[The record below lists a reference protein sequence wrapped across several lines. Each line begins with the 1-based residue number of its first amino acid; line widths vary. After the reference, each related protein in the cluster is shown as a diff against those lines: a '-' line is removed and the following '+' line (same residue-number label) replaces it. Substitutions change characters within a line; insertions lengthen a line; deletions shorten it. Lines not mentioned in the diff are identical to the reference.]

1 MIGYL
6 YGHKKYIQITSYQI
20 LSRYTETS
28 TDGIWQRKEKL
39 GEKYEENIIFALF
52 SAFMVIAIAVGFYM
66 HWNLTAIAI
75 LLGILFVG
83 TICYLIGICQ
93 HLIMSIVVSCKEKI
107 HKAYRKYIRRIAVNC
122 GRKVNRWKL
131 EDTGENH
138 ISLLSPIDDFK
149 RHKEYIIRLKNA
161 IDQPNVFNIALTGSY
176 GAGKSSI
183 LKTFKAYY
191 PEYHY
196 VNVSLASFV
205 EVNMSESDST
215 PKSNEDSFE
224 EQLEYSILQQL
235 FYHVKATNIPESRFG
250 RIERTSRKKRI
261 FVVVCILLFVV
272 ANLCLFCQEQVTK
285 YFLIP
290 TEVLK
295 SSFLF
300 GLSICVFILGICV
313 ILFQLILFIKKISI
327 KNLTLDKATLE
338 FEEKKNVSIMNR
350 YLDEIL
356 YLFQEKKYNIV
367 IFEDIDRFENT
378 HIFTKLRELNL
389 ILNQS
394 EEIGRRIIFL
404 YALKDDIF
412 ANAEERTKFFD
423 YIVPVIPFVN
433 VSNSGDLFR
442 RKIANLHIPEAEVRS
457 SFITDISVFVND
469 MRVLTN
475 VVNEFDLYR
484 NLLDKKLNKEK
495 LLAMILYKNL
505 FPTDFSLLHQNK
517 GVVYQTFFS
526 APKIRNEIREDDS
539 DRLKEI
545 DSEIQAISEE
555 TLRSIEELRAVIVG
569 KLLKLWPGDDWE
581 IYCDGGKK
589 QISSLFSEENILH
602 ILDGNIYFEN
612 KYYRYQTRHLNADEI
627 KSSLGE
633 SYKYR
638 IRKKII
644 QSVADDKIKTLRDK
658 RKVLMDDIAAID
670 KYTLSVIAKTERD
683 IFEHVEI
690 PKGEEEKYKVLKYF
704 LEKGYIDEEYFFY
717 ISIFQEGRL
726 TPSDQEFLLSIKFNT
741 PKEFDY
747 KLQEIPSL
755 IQNLSAVD
763 YDHKGILNKD
773 LLEYCLLHEDEYEE
787 ECDAIL
793 KQMIVHEQYI
803 DLLYQ
808 FMQEGNCVPTFIK
821 RLAHIDKNVWKSLDM
836 DKKHTNKD
844 KDRVI
849 STLFKY
855 ADINDIRAINT
866 SYPFNTYINDNN
878 NYSDLFEDIDQVR
891 ARELLDLL
899 NLNVQSLI
907 DDSNAADTYSYIYE
921 NNMYALTLDNIK
933 VIFKHNDLPVVDLDS
948 AIYTSI
954 EETELNEL
962 QDYVL
967 LELPAFVENLML
979 ASSNIH
985 ESSDTIVSLMD
996 EDIQTSDII
1005 KLIKHNDTLW
1015 DDCKGISDENI
1026 VRNLFWKNK
1035 IKMTIKNVKH
1045 YCSCIGTWKI
1055 DSSLVVFMN
1064 LNEEKTMEEFTKLV
1078 QSNDEHETELLASV
1092 VKSDNINDNIAFSIF
1107 NNHWLIDAWSKELSQ
1122 LNETRVRYVVDEGII
1137 TVSPSI
1143 YQDIIKGNPKLS
1155 KYLLCKD
1162 PDKII
1167 SEWDEF
1173 AFSITTVV
1181 EILSWVEYKK
1191 YHSFILDK
1199 IETESVTPIIANALL
1214 AYFSKS
1220 DSEFNLSLYKEAM
1233 EKSDNPALKI
1243 LASTC
1248 CIAKRLI
1255 AMNELAGIFAKTKGI
1270 FEGLEKQGEVYSISK
1285 QVEGAQDFMEA
1296 LHQSKYIGQV
1306 KEKGDYL
1313 TGKVLKR
1320 KPK

>member
-1 MIGYL
+1 
-6 YGHKKYIQITSYQI
+6 
-20 LSRYTETS
+20 
-28 TDGIWQRKEKL
+28 
-39 GEKYEENIIFALF
+39 
-52 SAFMVIAIAVGFYM
+52 MVIAIAVGFYM
-66 HWNLTAIAI
+66 QWNPTVIVI
-75 LLGILFVG
+75 LLGMLFVG
-83 TICYLIGICQ
+83 TICYLIGICR
-93 HLIMSIVVSCKEKI
+93 HLIMPSVNSWKEKI

-122 GRKVNRWKL
+122 GRKVIRWKL
-131 EDTGENH
+131 EDAGEKH

-215 PKSNEDSFE
+215 PKSKEDSFE

-250 RIERTSRKKRI
+250 RIERTSSKKRI
-261 FVVVCILLFVV
+261 LNSVSILLFVV
-272 ANLCLFCQEQVTK
+272 ANLFLFCQEQVTK

-300 GLSICVFILGICV
+300 GISICVFIIGIWV
-313 ILFQLILFIKKISI
+313 VLFQLILFIKKISI

-356 YLFQEKKYNIV
+356 YLFQGNKYNVV

-394 EEIGRRIIFL
+394 EEIGRRIVFL

-433 VSNSGDLFR
+433 ASNSGDLFR
-442 RKIANLHIPEAEVRS
+442 RKITGLRIPEVEVSS
-457 SFITDISVFVND
+457 SFITDISAFVND

-484 NLLDKKLNKEK
+484 NLLDKKLKKEK

-505 FPTDFSLLHQNK
+505 YPTDFSLLHQNK
-517 GVVYQTFFS
+517 GVVYETFMS
-526 APKIRNEIREDDS
+526 A
-539 DRLKEI
+539 
-545 DSEIQAISEE
+545 E
-555 TLRSIEELRAVIVG
+555 TLRDEILEDDRTQIDKVDSNLQAINEECLRNLNELYAVIIG
-569 KLLKLWPGDDWE
+569 KFITLYPDGGWYL
-581 IYCDGGKK
+581 YCDNKRRG
-589 QISSLFSEENILH
+589 ISEFYSDENILK
-602 ILDGNIYFEN
+602 ILNGQVGFSEDYSRPRFFSKE
-612 KYYRYQTRHLNADEI
+612 EI
-627 KSSLGE
+627 KNVLGNSFDYE
-633 SYKYR
+633 K
-638 IRKKII
+638 RKKRI
-644 QSVADDKIKTLRDK
+644 QSITDDKIKTLRDK
-658 RKVLMDDIAAID
+658 RKALMDDIAAIE
-670 KYTLSVIAKTERD
+670 KHTLSDIAKSDRD
-683 IFEHVEI
+683 IFEHVGTI
-690 PKGEEEKYKVLKYF
+690 KGQEEKYKVLKYL

-726 TPSDQEFLLSIKFNT
+726 TPSDQEFLLSIKFNA

-793 KQMIVHEQYI
+793 KQMVVHEQYI

-821 RLAHIDKNVWKSLDM
+821 RLVHIDNVWKSLDK
-836 DKKHTNKD
+836 DINHIAKD
-844 KDRVI
+844 KNKVI
-849 STLFKY
+849 SMMFKY
-855 ADINDIRAINT
+855 ADINDIRTVNT

-878 NYSDLFEDIDQVR
+878 NYSELFEDIDQVR

-921 NNMYALTLDNIK
+921 NNMYALTLDNVK
-933 VIFKHNDLPVVDLDS
+933 VIFKHNELPVDNLDS

-962 QDYVL
+962 QDYVHQ
-967 LELPAFVENLML
+967 ELPAIVENLML
-979 ASSNIH
+979 ASSNTH
-985 ESSDTIVSLMD
+985 ESSDTIVSLME

-1015 DDCKGISDENI
+1015 DDCKNI
-1026 VRNLFWKNK
+1026 TDQNVVSTLFVENK
-1035 IKMTIKNVKH
+1035 IKMTFENVKY
-1045 YCSCIGTWKI
+1045 YCSCIGSWNI
-1055 DSSLVVFMN
+1055 DNILTAFMN
-1064 LNEEKTMEEFTKLV
+1064 RNEEKSMEEFTKLV
-1078 QSNDEHETELLASV
+1078 ESNDAHEIELLLSV
-1092 VKSDNINDNIAFSIF
+1092 VQADDIKDNIAYSVF
-1107 NNHWLIDAWSKELSQ
+1107 NNHCLIDVWSKNLSQ
-1122 LNETRVRYVVDEGII
+1122 LNVKRVRYVVDEGII
-1137 TVSPSI
+1137 SISPSN
-1143 YQDIIKGNPKLS
+1143 YQDIITEHPLLS
-1155 KYLLCKD
+1155 KYLLCKN
-1162 PDKII
+1162 PDSII

-1173 AFSITTVV
+1173 AFSITAVV
-1181 EILSWVEYKK
+1181 EMLSWIEYKK
-1191 YHSFILDK
+1191 YHNFILNK
-1199 IETESVTPIIANALL
+1199 IELESITPTIANALL
-1214 AYFSKS
+1214 SYFSKS
-1220 DSEFNLSLYKEAM
+1220 DSEFNLSLYAEVM
-1233 EKSDNPALKI
+1233 EKSSNPALKV

-1248 CIAKRLI
+1248 CIAKRII
-1255 AMNELAGIFAKTKGI
+1255 AVNELPNIFAKTKGI

-1285 QVEGAQDFMEA
+1285 QVEGAQDFMNA
-1296 LHQSKYIGQV
+1296 LHQFRYIGQV

>member
-1 MIGYL
+1 
-6 YGHKKYIQITSYQI
+6 
-20 LSRYTETS
+20 
-28 TDGIWQRKEKL
+28 
-39 GEKYEENIIFALF
+39 
-52 SAFMVIAIAVGFYM
+52 MVIAIAVGFYM
-66 HWNLTAIAI
+66 QWNPTVIVI
-75 LLGILFVG
+75 LLGMLFVG
-83 TICYLIGICQ
+83 TICYLIGICR
-93 HLIMSIVVSCKEKI
+93 HLIMPSVNSWKEKI

-122 GRKVNRWKL
+122 GRKVIRWKL
-131 EDTGENH
+131 EDAGEKH
-138 ISLLSPIDDFK
+138 ISLLSPIDNFK

-215 PKSNEDSFE
+215 PKSKEDSFE

-250 RIERTSRKKRI
+250 RIERTSSKKRI
-261 FVVVCILLFVV
+261 LNSVSILLFVV
-272 ANLCLFCQEQVTK
+272 ANLFLFCQEQVTK

-300 GLSICVFILGICV
+300 GISICVFIIGIWV
-313 ILFQLILFIKKISI
+313 VLFQLILFIKKISI

-356 YLFQEKKYNIV
+356 YLFQGNKYNVV

-394 EEIGRRIIFL
+394 EEIGRRIVFL

-433 VSNSGDLFR
+433 ASNSGDLFR
-442 RKIANLHIPEAEVRS
+442 RKITGLRIPEVEVSS
-457 SFITDISVFVND
+457 SFITDISAFVND

-484 NLLDKKLNKEK
+484 NLLDKKLKKEK

-505 FPTDFSLLHQNK
+505 YPTDFSLLHQNK
-517 GVVYQTFFS
+517 GVVYETFMS
-526 APKIRNEIREDDS
+526 A
-539 DRLKEI
+539 
-545 DSEIQAISEE
+545 E
-555 TLRSIEELRAVIVG
+555 TLRDEILEDDRTQIDKVDSNLQAINEECLRNLNELYAVIIG
-569 KLLKLWPGDDWE
+569 KFITLYPDGGWYL
-581 IYCDGGKK
+581 YCDNKRRG
-589 QISSLFSEENILH
+589 ISEFYSDENILK
-602 ILDGNIYFEN
+602 ILNGQVGFSEDYSRPRFFSKE
-612 KYYRYQTRHLNADEI
+612 EI
-627 KSSLGE
+627 KNVLGNSFDYE
-633 SYKYR
+633 K
-638 IRKKII
+638 RKKRI
-644 QSVADDKIKTLRDK
+644 QSITDDKIKTLRDK
-658 RKVLMDDIAAID
+658 RKALMDDIAAIE
-670 KYTLSVIAKTERD
+670 KHTLSDIAKSDRD
-683 IFEHVEI
+683 IFEHVGTI
-690 PKGEEEKYKVLKYF
+690 KGQEEKYKVLKYL

-726 TPSDQEFLLSIKFNT
+726 TPSDQEFLLSIKFNA

-793 KQMIVHEQYI
+793 KQMVVHEQYI

-821 RLAHIDKNVWKSLDM
+821 RLVHIDNVWKSLDK
-836 DKKHTNKD
+836 DINHIAKD
-844 KDRVI
+844 KNKVI
-849 STLFKY
+849 SMMFKY
-855 ADINDIRAINT
+855 ADINDIRTVNT

-878 NYSDLFEDIDQVR
+878 NYSELFEDIDQVR

-921 NNMYALTLDNIK
+921 NNMYALTLDNVK
-933 VIFKHNDLPVVDLDS
+933 VIFKHNELPVDNLDS

-962 QDYVL
+962 QDYVHQ
-967 LELPAFVENLML
+967 ELPAIVENLML
-979 ASSNIH
+979 ASSNTH
-985 ESSDTIVSLMD
+985 ESSDTIVSLME

-1015 DDCKGISDENI
+1015 DDCKNI
-1026 VRNLFWKNK
+1026 TDQNVVSTLFVENK
-1035 IKMTIKNVKH
+1035 IKMTFENVKY
-1045 YCSCIGTWKI
+1045 YCSCIGSWNI
-1055 DSSLVVFMN
+1055 DNILTAFMN
-1064 LNEEKTMEEFTKLV
+1064 RNEEKSMEEFTKLV
-1078 QSNDEHETELLASV
+1078 ESNDAHEIELLLSV
-1092 VKSDNINDNIAFSIF
+1092 VQADDIKDNIAYSVF
-1107 NNHWLIDAWSKELSQ
+1107 NNHCLIDVWSKNLSQ
-1122 LNETRVRYVVDEGII
+1122 LNVKRVRYVVDEGII
-1137 TVSPSI
+1137 SISPSN
-1143 YQDIIKGNPKLS
+1143 YQDIITEHPLLS
-1155 KYLLCKD
+1155 KYLLCKN
-1162 PDKII
+1162 PDSII

-1173 AFSITTVV
+1173 AFSITAVV
-1181 EILSWVEYKK
+1181 EMLSWIEYKK
-1191 YHSFILDK
+1191 YHNFILNK
-1199 IETESVTPIIANALL
+1199 IELESITPTIANALL
-1214 AYFSKS
+1214 SYFSKS
-1220 DSEFNLSLYKEAM
+1220 DSEFNLSLYAEAM
-1233 EKSDNPALKI
+1233 EKSSNPALKV

-1248 CIAKRLI
+1248 CIAKRII
-1255 AMNELAGIFAKTKGI
+1255 AVNELPNIFAKTKGI

-1285 QVEGAQDFMEA
+1285 QVEGAQDFMNA
-1296 LHQSKYIGQV
+1296 LHQFRYIGQV

>member
-1 MIGYL
+1 M
-6 YGHKKYIQITSYQI
+6 KK
-20 LSRYTETS
+20 
-28 TDGIWQRKEKL
+28 
-39 GEKYEENIIFALF
+39 NIIFALF
-52 SAFMVIAIAVGFYM
+52 TAFMLINISVGFYM
-66 HWNLTAIAI
+66 QWNPTVIVI
-75 LLGILFVG
+75 LLGMSFMG
-83 TICYLIGICQ
+83 TICYLIGICR
-93 HLIMSIVVSCKEKI
+93 HLIMSRVIFCKEKI
-107 HKAYRKYIRRIAVNC
+107 DKAYRKYIRKIAVNC
-122 GRKVNRWKL
+122 SRKVNRWKL

-300 GLSICVFILGICV
+300 GLSICIFILGICV

-356 YLFQEKKYNIV
+356 YLFQEKKYNVV

-394 EEIGRRIIFL
+394 EEIGRRIVFL

-457 SFITDISVFVND
+457 SFITDISAFVND

-644 QSVADDKIKTLRDK
+644 QSVADNKIKTLRDK

-670 KYTLSVIAKTERD
+670 KYTLSVIAKTDRD

-755 IQNLSAVD
+755 IQNLSVVD

-773 LLEYCLLHEDEYEE
+773 LLKFCLLHEDEYED

-793 KQMIVHEQYI
+793 KQMVVHEQYI

-821 RLAHIDKNVWKSLDM
+821 RLVHIDKNVWKSLDM

-855 ADINDIRAINT
+855 ADINDIRTVNT
-866 SYPFNTYINDNN
+866 TYPFNTYINDNN
-878 NYSDLFEDIDQVR
+878 NYSELFENIDQTRV
-891 ARELLDLL
+891 RELLDLL
-899 NLNVQSLI
+899 DLNVQSLK
-907 DDSNAADTYSYIYE
+907 DDSNGTDTYSYIYE
-921 NNMYALTLDNIK
+921 NNMYALTLDNVK
-933 VIFKHNDLPVVDLDS
+933 VIFKHNELPVDNLDS

-954 EETELNEL
+954 EAAELNEL
-962 QDYVL
+962 QGYVHQ
-967 LELPAFVENLML
+967 ELPAFVDNLML
-979 ASSNIH
+979 TSSNTH

-996 EDIQTSDII
+996 EDIKVDDII
-1005 KLIKHNDTLW
+1005 KLIKHNNTLW
-1015 DDCKGISDENI
+1015 DDCKDITDKDVVST
-1026 VRNLFWKNK
+1026 LFAENK
-1035 IKMTIKNVKH
+1035 IKVTIKNVKH

-1055 DSSLVVFMN
+1055 DRLLVVFMN

-1107 NNHWLIDAWSKELSQ
+1107 DNHWLIDAWSKELSQ

>member
-1 MIGYL
+1 M
-6 YGHKKYIQITSYQI
+6 KK
-20 LSRYTETS
+20 
-28 TDGIWQRKEKL
+28 
-39 GEKYEENIIFALF
+39 NIIFALF

-66 HWNLTAIAI
+66 QWNPTVIVI
-75 LLGILFVG
+75 LLGMSFMG
-83 TICYLIGICQ
+83 TICYLIGICR
-93 HLIMSIVVSCKEKI
+93 HLIMSRVIFCKEKI
-107 HKAYRKYIRRIAVNC
+107 DKAYRKYIRKIAVNC
-122 GRKVNRWKL
+122 SRKVNRWKL
-131 EDTGENH
+131 EDTAENH

-338 FEEKKNVSIMNR
+338 FEEKNVSIMNR

-394 EEIGRRIIFL
+394 EEIGRRIVFL

-433 VSNSGDLFR
+433 ASNSGDLFR
-442 RKIANLHIPEAEVRS
+442 RKISDLHIPEAEVSS
-457 SFITDISVFVND
+457 SFITDISAFVND

-539 DRLKEI
+539 ERLKEI

-670 KYTLSVIAKTERD
+670 KYTLSVIAKTDRD

-755 IQNLSAVD
+755 IQNLSIVD

-773 LLEYCLLHEDEYEE
+773 LLEYCLLHEDGYEDK
-787 ECDAIL
+787 CDAIL
-793 KQMIVHEQYI
+793 KQLVVHEQYI

-808 FMQEGNCVPTFIK
+808 FMQEGDCVPTFIK
-821 RLAHIDKNVWKSLDM
+821 RLVHIDNVWKSLDK
-836 DKKHTNKD
+836 DINHITKD
-844 KDRVI
+844 KDKVI
-849 STLFKY
+849 SAMFKY
-855 ADINDIRAINT
+855 ADINDIRTVNT

-878 NYSDLFEDIDQVR
+878 NYSELFENIDQARVR
-891 ARELLDLL
+891 KLLDLL
-899 NLNVQSLI
+899 DLNVQLLK
-907 DDSNAADTYSYIYE
+907 DDSNGTDTYSYLYE
-921 NNMYALTLDNIK
+921 NNMYALTLDNVK
-933 VIFKHNDLPVVDLDS
+933 VIFKHNELPVDNLDS

-954 EETELNEL
+954 EAAELNEL
-962 QDYVL
+962 QGYVHQ
-967 LELPAFVENLML
+967 ELPAFVDNLML
-979 ASSNIH
+979 TSSNTH

-996 EDIQTSDII
+996 EDIKLDDII

-1015 DDCKGISDENI
+1015 DDCKDITDKDVVST
-1026 VRNLFWKNK
+1026 LFVENK
-1035 IKMTIKNVKH
+1035 IKMTFENVKH
-1045 YCSCIGTWKI
+1045 YCSCIGSWNI
-1055 DSSLVVFMN
+1055 DGTLVAFMN
-1064 LNEEKTMEEFTKLV
+1064 CNEEKSMEEFSKLV
-1078 QSNDEHETELLASV
+1078 ESNDEHEKELLSSV
-1092 VKSDNINDNIAFSIF
+1092 VESDGINDKIAFSIF
-1107 NNHWLIDAWSKELSQ
+1107 NNRILIDIWCKDLSQ
-1122 LNETRVRYVVDEGII
+1122 LNETRVRYVVDKGII
-1137 TVSPSI
+1137 SISPST
-1143 YQDIIKGNPKLS
+1143 YQDIITEHPQMS
-1155 KYLLCKD
+1155 KYLLCKN
-1162 PDKII
+1162 PDNII

-1173 AFSITTVV
+1173 AFSITDVV
-1181 EILSWVEYKK
+1181 EMLSWIEYKK
-1191 YHSFILDK
+1191 YHNFILNK
-1199 IETESVTPIIANALL
+1199 IELESITPTIANALL
-1214 AYFSKS
+1214 SYFSKS
-1220 DSEFNLSLYKEAM
+1220 DSEFNLSLYTEAM
-1233 EKSDNPALKI
+1233 EKSSNPALKV

-1248 CIAKRLI
+1248 CIAKRII
-1255 AMNELAGIFAKTKGI
+1255 AVNELPNIFAKAKGI

-1285 QVEGAQDFMEA
+1285 EVEGAQQFMET
-1296 LHQSKYIGQV
+1296 LHQIKYIGQV
-1306 KEKGDYL
+1306 KEKGEYL

>member
-1 MIGYL
+1 MP
-6 YGHKKYIQITSYQI
+6 SVN
-20 LSRYTETS
+20 S
-28 TDGIWQRKEKL
+28 W
-39 GEKYEENIIFALF
+39 
-52 SAFMVIAIAVGFYM
+52 
-66 HWNLTAIAI
+66 
-75 LLGILFVG
+75 
-83 TICYLIGICQ
+83 
-93 HLIMSIVVSCKEKI
+93 KEKI

-122 GRKVNRWKL
+122 GRKVIRWKL
-131 EDTGENH
+131 EDAGEIH

-205 EVNMSESDST
+205 EVNLSDGDNT
-215 PKSNEDSFE
+215 VKGKEDGFE

-250 RIERTSRKKRI
+250 RIERISKKKRI
-261 FVVVCILLFVV
+261 LMVLGILLFVV

-300 GLSICVFILGICV
+300 GISICVFIIGIWV
-313 ILFQLILFIKKISI
+313 VLFQLILFIKKISI

-356 YLFQEKKYNIV
+356 YLFQGNKYNVV

-394 EEIGRRIIFL
+394 EEIGRRIVFL

-433 VSNSGDLFR
+433 ASNSGDLFR
-442 RKIANLHIPEAEVRS
+442 RKITGLRIPEVEVSS
-457 SFITDISVFVND
+457 SFITDISAFVND

-505 FPTDFSLLHQNK
+505 YPTDFSLLHQNK
-517 GVVYQTFFS
+517 GVVYEAFMS
-526 APKIRNEIREDDS
+526 A
-539 DRLKEI
+539 
-545 DSEIQAISEE
+545 E
-555 TLRSIEELRAVIVG
+555 TLRDEILEDDRTQIDKVDSNLQAINEECLRNLNELYAVIIG
-569 KLLKLWPGDDWE
+569 KFITLYPDGGWYL
-581 IYCDGGKK
+581 YCDNKRRG
-589 QISSLFSEENILH
+589 ISEFYSDENILK
-602 ILDGNIYFEN
+602 ILNGQVGFSEDYSRPRFFSKE
-612 KYYRYQTRHLNADEI
+612 EI
-627 KSSLGE
+627 KNVLGNSFDYE
-633 SYKYR
+633 K
-638 IRKKII
+638 RKKRI
-644 QSVADDKIKTLRDK
+644 QSITDDKIKTLRDK
-658 RKVLMDDIAAID
+658 RKALMDDIAAIE
-670 KYTLSVIAKTERD
+670 KHTLSDIAKSDRD
-683 IFEHVEI
+683 IFEHVGTI
-690 PKGEEEKYKVLKYF
+690 KGQEEKYKVLKYL

-726 TPSDQEFLLSIKFNT
+726 TPSDQEFLLSIKFNA

-793 KQMIVHEQYI
+793 KQMVVHEQYI

-821 RLAHIDKNVWKSLDM
+821 RLVHIDNVWKSLDK
-836 DKKHTNKD
+836 DINHITKD
-844 KDRVI
+844 KDKVI
-849 STLFKY
+849 SAMFKY
-855 ADINDIRAINT
+855 ADINDIRTVNT

-891 ARELLDLL
+891 ARKLLDLL

-907 DDSNAADTYSYIYE
+907 DDNNAADTYSYIYE
-921 NNMYALTLDNIK
+921 NNMYALTLDNVK
-933 VIFKHNDLPVVDLDS
+933 VIFKHNELPVDNLDS

-962 QDYVL
+962 QDYVHQ
-967 LELPAFVENLML
+967 ELPAFVENLML

-1026 VRNLFWKNK
+1026 VRNLFWENK
-1035 IKMTIKNVKH
+1035 IKMTIENVKH

-1092 VKSDNINDNIAFSIF
+1092 VKSDNIIDNIAFSIF
-1107 NNHWLIDAWSKELSQ
+1107 NNHWLIDVWSKELSQ

-1214 AYFSKS
+1214 SYFSKS

-1243 LASTC
+1243 LTSTC

-1270 FEGLEKQGEVYSISK
+1270 FEGLDKQGEVYSISK
-1285 QVEGAQDFMEA
+1285 QIEGAQHFMEA
-1296 LHQSKYIGQV
+1296 LHQSKYIGLV

>member
-1 MIGYL
+1 M
-6 YGHKKYIQITSYQI
+6 KK
-20 LSRYTETS
+20 
-28 TDGIWQRKEKL
+28 
-39 GEKYEENIIFALF
+39 NIIFALF
-52 SAFMVIAIAVGFYM
+52 TAFMLIAISVGFYM
-66 HWNLTAIAI
+66 QWNPIVIAI
-75 LLGILFVG
+75 LLGMLFVG
-83 TICYLIGICQ
+83 TICYLIGICR
-93 HLIMSIVVSCKEKI
+93 HLIIPSVNSWKEKI

-131 EDTGENH
+131 EDTGEKH

-205 EVNMSESDST
+205 EINMSESDST
-215 PKSNEDSFE
+215 PKSKEDSFE

-250 RIERTSRKKRI
+250 RIERTSSKKRI
-261 FVVVCILLFVV
+261 LNSVSILLFVV
-272 ANLCLFCQEQVTK
+272 ANLFLFCQEQVTK

-300 GLSICVFILGICV
+300 GISICVFIIGIWV
-313 ILFQLILFIKKISI
+313 VLFQLILFIKKISI

-356 YLFQEKKYNIV
+356 YLFQGNKYNVV

-394 EEIGRRIIFL
+394 EEIGRRIVFL

-433 VSNSGDLFR
+433 ASNSGDLFR
-442 RKIANLHIPEAEVRS
+442 RKITGLRIPEVEVSS
-457 SFITDISVFVND
+457 SFITDISAFVND

-484 NLLDKKLNKEK
+484 NLLDKKLKKEK

-505 FPTDFSLLHQNK
+505 YPTDFSLLHQNK
-517 GVVYQTFFS
+517 GVVYETFMS
-526 APKIRNEIREDDS
+526 A
-539 DRLKEI
+539 
-545 DSEIQAISEE
+545 E
-555 TLRSIEELRAVIVG
+555 TLRDEILEDDRTQIDKVDSNLQAINEECLRNLNELYAVIIG
-569 KLLKLWPGDDWE
+569 KFITLYPDGGWYL
-581 IYCDGGKK
+581 YCDNKRRG
-589 QISSLFSEENILH
+589 ISEFYSDENILK
-602 ILDGNIYFEN
+602 ILNGQVGFSEDYSRPRFFPKE
-612 KYYRYQTRHLNADEI
+612 EI
-627 KSSLGE
+627 KNVLGNSFDYE
-633 SYKYR
+633 K
-638 IRKKII
+638 RKKRI
-644 QSVADDKIKTLRDK
+644 QSITDDKIKTLRDK
-658 RKVLMDDIAAID
+658 RKALMDDIAAIE
-670 KYTLSVIAKTERD
+670 KHTLSDIAKSDRD
-683 IFEHVEI
+683 IFEHVGTI
-690 PKGEEEKYKVLKYF
+690 KGQEEKYKVLKYL

-726 TPSDQEFLLSIKFNT
+726 TPSDQEFLLSIKFNA

-793 KQMIVHEQYI
+793 KQMVVHEQYI

-808 FMQEGNCVPTFIK
+808 FMQEGNCVPTFFK
-821 RLAHIDKNVWKSLDM
+821 RLVHIDNVWKSLDK
-836 DKKHTNKD
+836 DINHIAKD
-844 KDRVI
+844 KNKVI
-849 STLFKY
+849 SMMFKY
-855 ADINDIRAINT
+855 ADINDIRTVNT

-878 NYSDLFEDIDQVR
+878 NYSELFEDIDQVR

-921 NNMYALTLDNIK
+921 NNMYALTLDNVK
-933 VIFKHNDLPVVDLDS
+933 VIFKHNELPVDNLDS

-962 QDYVL
+962 QDYVHQ
-967 LELPAFVENLML
+967 ELPAIVENLML
-979 ASSNIH
+979 ASSNTH
-985 ESSDTIVSLMD
+985 ESSDTIVSLME

-1015 DDCKGISDENI
+1015 DDCKNI
-1026 VRNLFWKNK
+1026 TDQNVVSTLFVENK
-1035 IKMTIKNVKH
+1035 IKMTFENVKY
-1045 YCSCIGTWKI
+1045 YCSCIGSWNI
-1055 DSSLVVFMN
+1055 DNILTAFMN
-1064 LNEEKTMEEFTKLV
+1064 RNEEKSMEEFTKLV
-1078 QSNDEHETELLASV
+1078 ESNDAHEIELLLSV
-1092 VKSDNINDNIAFSIF
+1092 VQAHDIKDNIAYSVF
-1107 NNHWLIDAWSKELSQ
+1107 NNHCLIDVWSKNLSQ
-1122 LNETRVRYVVDEGII
+1122 LNVKRVRYVVDEGII
-1137 TVSPSI
+1137 SISPSN
-1143 YQDIIKGNPKLS
+1143 YQDIITEHPLLS
-1155 KYLLCKD
+1155 KYLLCKN
-1162 PDKII
+1162 PDSII

-1173 AFSITTVV
+1173 AFSITAVV
-1181 EILSWVEYKK
+1181 EMLSWIEYKK
-1191 YHSFILDK
+1191 YHNFILNK
-1199 IETESVTPIIANALL
+1199 IELESITPTIANALL
-1214 AYFSKS
+1214 SYFSKS
-1220 DSEFNLSLYKEAM
+1220 DSEFNLSLYAEAM
-1233 EKSDNPALKI
+1233 EKSSNPALKV

-1248 CIAKRLI
+1248 CIAKRII
-1255 AMNELAGIFAKTKGI
+1255 AVNELPNIFAKTKGI
-1270 FEGLEKQGEVYSISK
+1270 FEGLETQGEVYSISK
-1285 QVEGAQDFMEA
+1285 QVEGAQDFMNA
-1296 LHQSKYIGQV
+1296 LHQFKYIGQV

>member
-1 MIGYL
+1 M
-6 YGHKKYIQITSYQI
+6 
-20 LSRYTETS
+20 
-28 TDGIWQRKEKL
+28 EK
-39 GEKYEENIIFALF
+39 NIMFALF
-52 SAFMVIAIAVGFYM
+52 TALMLIAISVGFYM
-66 HWNLTAIAI
+66 QWNPTVIAI
-75 LLGILFVG
+75 LLGMLFMG
-83 TICYLIGICQ
+83 TICYLIGICR
-93 HLIMSIVVSCKEKI
+93 HLIISSIISYKEKI

-131 EDTGENH
+131 EDTGEKH

-205 EVNMSESDST
+205 EVNISESDSI
-215 PKSNEDSFE
+215 PKSKEDSFE

-250 RIERTSRKKRI
+250 RIERTSSKKRI
-261 FVVVCILLFVV
+261 LNTGSILLFVV

-290 TEVLK
+290 TEFLK

-300 GLSICVFILGICV
+300 GICISVLLIGTFV

-327 KNLTLDKATLE
+327 KNLTLDKATVE

-412 ANAEERTKFFD
+412 VNAEERTKFFD

-457 SFITDISVFVND
+457 SFITDISAFVND

-505 FPTDFSLLHQNK
+505 YPTDFSLLHQNK
-517 GVVYQTFFS
+517 GVVYETFIS
-526 APKIRNEIREDDS
+526 TGLLKDEIKKDDWK
-539 DRLKEI
+539 RLEEI
-545 DSEIQAISEE
+545 DLEIQAISEE
-555 TLRSIEELRAVIVG
+555 SLRSIEELRAVIVG
-569 KLLKLWPGDDWE
+569 KILKLWPGSDWD
-581 IYCDGGKK
+581 IYCDGSKIN
-589 QISSLFSEENILH
+589 ISSLYSENNIQHTLE
-602 ILDGNIYFEN
+602 GNIFFKNSFYGYNVKRLTAE
-612 KYYRYQTRHLNADEI
+612 EI
-627 KSSLGE
+627 KSTLGE
-633 SYKYR
+633 SYNYSK
-638 IRKKII
+638 RKTLI
-644 QSVADDKIKTLRDK
+644 QSIADDKIEYLREE
-658 RKVLMDDIAAID
+658 RKVFVDALSATEKFTLLDIAKSD
-670 KYTLSVIAKTERD
+670 RN
-683 IFEHVEI
+683 IFEHVDTI
-690 PKGEEEKYKVLKYF
+690 KGHEEKYKVLKYL
-704 LEKGYIDEEYFFY
+704 LEKGYIDEKYFFY

-755 IQNLSAVD
+755 IQNLSVVD

-773 LLEYCLLHEDEYEE
+773 LLKYCILHDDEYED

-793 KQMIVHEQYI
+793 KQMVVHEQYI

-821 RLAHIDKNVWKSLDM
+821 RLVHIDKNVWKSLNMDM
-836 DKKHTNKD
+836 NHTNKD

-849 STLFKY
+849 SMMFKY
-855 ADINDIRAINT
+855 ADINDIRSVNT
-866 SYPFNTYINDNN
+866 SYPFNTYINDNY
-878 NYSDLFEDIDQVR
+878 NYSDLFEDIDQKKV
-891 ARELLDLL
+891 RELLDLL
-899 NLNVQSLI
+899 DLNVQSLK
-907 DDSNAADTYSYIYE
+907 DDSNGTDTYSYIYE
-921 NNMYALTLDNIK
+921 NNMYAQTLYNIK
-933 VIFKHNDLPVVDLDS
+933 VIFKHNELSVNNLNS

-962 QDYVL
+962 QGYVHQ
-967 LELPAFVENLML
+967 ELPTFVDTLMF
-979 ASSNIH
+979 APSNTH

-996 EDIQTSDII
+996 EDIKLDDII

-1015 DDCKGISDENI
+1015 DDCKDITDKDVVST
-1026 VRNLFWKNK
+1026 LFAENK
-1035 IKMTIKNVKH
+1035 IKMTFENVKH
-1045 YCSCIGTWKI
+1045 YCSCIDSWNI
-1055 DSSLVVFMN
+1055 DNTLAAFMN
-1064 LNEEKTMEEFTKLV
+1064 RNNEKSMEEFTKLV
-1078 QSNDEHETELLASV
+1078 ESNDAHEIELLASV
-1092 VKSDNINDNIAFSIF
+1092 VLSDDINDKIAFSVF
-1107 NNHWLIDAWSKELSQ
+1107 NNRFLIDIWCKDLSQ
-1122 LNETRVRYVVDEGII
+1122 LNETRVRYVVDKGII
-1137 TVSPSI
+1137 SISPST
-1143 YQDIIKGNPKLS
+1143 YQDIITEHPQMS
-1155 KYLLCKD
+1155 KYLLCKN
-1162 PDKII
+1162 PDNII

-1173 AFSITTVV
+1173 AFSITAVV
-1181 EILSWVEYKK
+1181 EMLSWIEYKK
-1191 YHSFILDK
+1191 FHNFILNK
-1199 IETESVTPIIANALL
+1199 IELESITPTIANALL
-1214 AYFSKS
+1214 SYFSKS
-1220 DSEFNLSLYKEAM
+1220 DSEFNLSLYTEAM
-1233 EKSDNPALKI
+1233 EKSSNPALKV

-1248 CIAKRLI
+1248 CIAKRII
-1255 AMNELAGIFAKTKGI
+1255 AVNELPNIFAKTKGI

-1285 QVEGAQDFMEA
+1285 QVEGAQHFMDA
-1296 LHQSKYIGQV
+1296 LHQLKYIGQV

-1320 KPK
+1320 KSK

>member
-1 MIGYL
+1 M
-6 YGHKKYIQITSYQI
+6 KK
-20 LSRYTETS
+20 
-28 TDGIWQRKEKL
+28 
-39 GEKYEENIIFALF
+39 NIIFALF

-66 HWNLTAIAI
+66 QWNPTVIVI
-75 LLGILFVG
+75 LLGVFFVG
-83 TICYLIGICQ
+83 TICYLIGICR
-93 HLIMSIVVSCKEKI
+93 HLIMPSVNSWKEKI

-300 GLSICVFILGICV
+300 GLSICVFILSICV

-356 YLFQEKKYNIV
+356 YLFQEKKYNVV

-394 EEIGRRIIFL
+394 EEIGRRIVFL

-433 VSNSGDLFR
+433 ASNSGDLFR
-442 RKIANLHIPEAEVRS
+442 RKITGLRIPEAEVNS

-469 MRVLTN
+469 MRILTN
-475 VVNEFDLYR
+475 VVNEFDLYH
-484 NLLDKKLNKEK
+484 NLLDKKLKKDK

-505 FPTDFSLLHQNK
+505 YPTDFSLLHQNK

-658 RKVLMDDIAAID
+658 RKVLMDEIAATD
-670 KYTLSVIAKTERD
+670 KYTLSDIAKADRD

-726 TPSDQEFLLSIKFNT
+726 TPSDQEFLLSIKFNA

-793 KQMIVHEQYI
+793 KQMVVHEQYI

-821 RLAHIDKNVWKSLDM
+821 RLVHIDNVWKSLDK
-836 DKKHTNKD
+836 DINHITKD
-844 KDRVI
+844 KDKVI
-849 STLFKY
+849 SAMFKY
-855 ADINDIRAINT
+855 ADINDIRTVNT
-866 SYPFNTYINDNN
+866 SCPFNTYINDNN

-921 NNMYALTLDNIK
+921 NNMYALTLDNVK
-933 VIFKHNDLPVVDLDS
+933 VIFKHNELPVDNLDS

-962 QDYVL
+962 QDYVHQ
-967 LELPAFVENLML
+967 ELPTFVDTLMF
-979 ASSNIH
+979 APSNTH
-985 ESSDTIVSLMD
+985 ESSNTIVSLMD

-1015 DDCKGISDENI
+1015 DDCKNI
-1026 VRNLFWKNK
+1026 TDQNVVSTLFVENK
-1035 IKMTIKNVKH
+1035 IKMTFENVKH
-1045 YCSCIGTWKI
+1045 YCSCIGSWNI
-1055 DSSLVVFMN
+1055 DNTLVDFMN
-1064 LNEEKTMEEFTKLV
+1064 LNEEKSMEEFTKLV
-1078 QSNDEHETELLASV
+1078 QSNDEHEIELLTSV
-1092 VKSDNINDNIAFSIF
+1092 VQSDNIIDNIAFSVF
-1107 NNHWLIDAWSKELSQ
+1107 NNYWLIDVWSKKLSQ
-1122 LNETRVRYVVDEGII
+1122 LNENRVRYVVDEGII

-1143 YQDIIKGNPKLS
+1143 YQDIIKGHPKLS

-1220 DSEFNLSLYKEAM
+1220 DREFNLSLYKEAM

>member
-1 MIGYL
+1 M
-6 YGHKKYIQITSYQI
+6 KK
-20 LSRYTETS
+20 
-28 TDGIWQRKEKL
+28 
-39 GEKYEENIIFALF
+39 NIIFALF
-52 SAFMVIAIAVGFYM
+52 TAFIVIAIAIGFYM
-66 HWNLTAIAI
+66 QWNPTVIVI
-75 LLGILFVG
+75 LLGMLFVG
-83 TICYLIGICQ
+83 TICYLIGICR
-93 HLIMSIVVSCKEKI
+93 HLIMSRVISCKERI
-107 HKAYRKYIRRIAVNC
+107 DKAYRKYIRKIAVNC
-122 GRKVNRWKL
+122 SRKVNRWKL

-205 EVNMSESDST
+205 EVNLSDGDNT
-215 PKSNEDSFE
+215 VKGKEDGFE

-250 RIERTSRKKRI
+250 RIERISKKKRI
-261 FVVVCILLFVV
+261 LMVLGILLFVV

-300 GLSICVFILGICV
+300 GISICLFIIGIWV
-313 ILFQLILFIKKISI
+313 VLFQLIIFIKKISI

-356 YLFQEKKYNIV
+356 YLFQENKYNVV

-394 EEIGRRIIFL
+394 EEIGRRIVFL

-433 VSNSGDLFR
+433 ASNSGDLFR
-442 RKIANLHIPEAEVRS
+442 RKITGLRIPVAEVSS
-457 SFITDISVFVND
+457 SFITDISAFVND

-475 VVNEFDLYR
+475 VVNEFDLYH
-484 NLLDKKLNKEK
+484 NLLNKKLKKDK

-505 FPTDFSLLHQNK
+505 YPTDFSLLHQNK
-517 GVVYQTFFS
+517 GVVYESFLS
-526 APKIRNEIREDDS
+526 AEKLRDEIQKDD
-539 DRLKEI
+539 RKRI
-545 DSEIQAISEE
+545 DDINSEIQAINEE
-555 TLRSIEELRAVIVG
+555 CLRNLNELYAVIIG
-569 KLLKLWPGDDWE
+569 KFITLYP
-581 IYCDGGKK
+581 DGGWYLYYDNKRRG
-589 QISSLFSEENILH
+589 ISEFYSDENILK
-602 ILDGNIYFEN
+602 ILNGQVGFSEDYSRPRFFSKE
-612 KYYRYQTRHLNADEI
+612 EI
-627 KSSLGE
+627 KNVLGNGFDYE
-633 SYKYR
+633 K
-638 IRKKII
+638 RKKLIHSI
-644 QSVADDKIKTLRDK
+644 TDDKIKTLRDK
-658 RKVLMDDIAAID
+658 RKAFMDEIAAIE
-670 KYTLSVIAKTERD
+670 KYTLSDIAKSDRN
-683 IFEHVEI
+683 IFEHVDI
-690 PKGEEEKYKVLKYF
+690 QKGQEDNYEVLKYL

-726 TPSDQEFLLSIKFNT
+726 TPSDQEFLLSIKFNA

-793 KQMIVHEQYI
+793 KQMVVHEQYI

-821 RLAHIDKNVWKSLDM
+821 RLVHIDNVWKSLDK
-836 DKKHTNKD
+836 DINHITKD
-844 KDRVI
+844 KDKVI
-849 STLFKY
+849 SAMFKY
-855 ADINDIRAINT
+855 ADINDIRTVNT

-921 NNMYALTLDNIK
+921 NNMYALTLDNVK
-933 VIFKHNDLPVVDLDS
+933 VIFKHNELPVDNLDS

-962 QDYVL
+962 QDYVHQ
-967 LELPAFVENLML
+967 ELPAIVENLML
-979 ASSNIH
+979 ASSNTH

-996 EDIQTSDII
+996 EDIKVDDII

-1015 DDCKGISDENI
+1015 DYCKDITDKDVVST
-1026 VRNLFWKNK
+1026 LFAENK
-1035 IKMTIKNVKH
+1035 IKMTFENVKH
-1045 YCSCIGTWKI
+1045 YCSCIGSWNI
-1055 DSSLVVFMN
+1055 DCTLVDFMN
-1064 LNEEKTMEEFTKLV
+1064 LNEEKSIEEFTKLV
-1078 QSNDEHETELLASV
+1078 QSNDEHERELLASV

-1107 NNHWLIDAWSKELSQ
+1107 NNHWLIDVWSKELSQ

-1199 IETESVTPIIANALL
+1199 IEMESVTPVIANALL
-1214 AYFSKS
+1214 SYFGKS
-1220 DSEFNLSLYKEAM
+1220 DSEFNLSLYTEAM

-1270 FEGLEKQGEVYSISK
+1270 FEGLDKQGEVYSISK
-1285 QVEGAQDFMEA
+1285 QIEGAQHFIEA

>member
-1 MIGYL
+1 
-6 YGHKKYIQITSYQI
+6 
-20 LSRYTETS
+20 
-28 TDGIWQRKEKL
+28 
-39 GEKYEENIIFALF
+39 
-52 SAFMVIAIAVGFYM
+52 MVIAIAVGFYM
-66 HWNLTAIAI
+66 QWNPTVIVI
-75 LLGILFVG
+75 LLGMLFVG
-83 TICYLIGICQ
+83 TICYLIGICRY
-93 HLIMSIVVSCKEKI
+93 LIMPSVNSWKEKI

-122 GRKVNRWKL
+122 GRKVIRWKL
-131 EDTGENH
+131 EDAGEKH

-205 EVNMSESDST
+205 EVNLSDGDNT
-215 PKSNEDSFE
+215 VKGKEDGFE

-250 RIERTSRKKRI
+250 RIERTSSKKRI
-261 FVVVCILLFVV
+261 LNSVSILLFVV
-272 ANLCLFCQEQVTK
+272 ANLCLFCQEQLIK

-300 GLSICVFILGICV
+300 GISICVFIIGIWV
-313 ILFQLILFIKKISI
+313 VLFQLILFVKKISI
-327 KNLTLDKATLE
+327 KNLKLDKATLE

-350 YLDEIL
+350 FLDEIL
-356 YLFQEKKYNIV
+356 YLFQEKKYNVV

-394 EEIGRRIIFL
+394 EEIGRRIVFL

-412 ANAEERTKFFD
+412 TTAEERTKFFD

-433 VSNSGDLFR
+433 ASNSGDLFR
-442 RKIANLHIPEAEVRS
+442 RKITGLRIPEAEVSS
-457 SFITDISVFVND
+457 SFITDISAFVND

-484 NLLDKKLNKEK
+484 NLLDKKLKKDK

-505 FPTDFSLLHQNK
+505 YPTDFSLLHQNK

-526 APKIRNEIREDDS
+526 APKIRNEILKDDWA
-539 DRLKEI
+539 RLKEI
-545 DSEIQAISEE
+545 DSEIQGISEE

-569 KLLKLWPGDDWE
+569 KLLKLWPGVGWE
-581 IYCDGGKK
+581 IYCNGY
-589 QISSLFSEENILH
+589 QTNISSLFSEENIQH
-602 ILDGNIYFEN
+602 ILKGKIYFISN
-612 KYYRYQTRHLNADEI
+612 GFNSSSRQPNLDEI
-627 KSSLGE
+627 KSTLGE
-633 SYKYR
+633 SYKYSV
-638 IRKKII
+638 RKKYI
-644 QSVADDKIKTLRDK
+644 QSVANNKIENLRDE
-658 RKVLMDDIAAID
+658 RRAFMDEIAAIE
-670 KYTLSVIAKTERD
+670 KYTLSDIAKSDKD
-683 IFEHVEI
+683 IFAHVAI
-690 PKGEEEKYKVLKYF
+690 PKGEEEKYKVLKYL

-726 TPSDQEFLLSIKFNT
+726 TPSDQEFLLSIKFNA

-755 IQNLSAVD
+755 IQNLSSVD

-773 LLEYCLLHEDEYEE
+773 LLKFCLLHEDEYED

-793 KQMIVHEQYI
+793 KQMVVHEQYI

-808 FMQEGNCVPTFIK
+808 FMQEGNCMPTFIK
-821 RLAHIDKNVWKSLDM
+821 RLVHIDNVWKSLDK
-836 DKKHTNKD
+836 DINHITKD
-844 KDRVI
+844 KDKVI
-849 STLFKY
+849 SAMFKY
-855 ADINDIRAINT
+855 ADINDIRTVNT

-878 NYSDLFEDIDQVR
+878 NYSDLFEDTDQVR
-891 ARELLDLL
+891 ERELLDLL

-921 NNMYALTLDNIK
+921 NNMYALTLDNVK
-933 VIFKHNDLPVVDLDS
+933 VIFKHNELPVDNLDS

-962 QDYVL
+962 QDYVHQ
-967 LELPAFVENLML
+967 ELPTFVDTLMF
-979 ASSNIH
+979 APSNTH

-996 EDIQTSDII
+996 EDIKLDDII

-1015 DDCKGISDENI
+1015 DDCKDITDKDVVST
-1026 VRNLFWKNK
+1026 LFAENK
-1035 IKMTIKNVKH
+1035 IKMTFENVKH
-1045 YCSCIGTWKI
+1045 YCSCIDSWNI
-1055 DSSLVVFMN
+1055 DDTLVAFMN
-1064 LNEEKTMEEFTKLV
+1064 RNEDNSIEEFTKLV
-1078 QSNDEHETELLASV
+1078 GNNDEHEIPLLASV
-1092 VKSDNINDNIAFSIF
+1092 VQSDDINDNIAFSVF
-1107 NNHWLIDAWSKELSQ
+1107 NNHCLIDVWSKNLSQ
-1122 LNETRVRYVVDEGII
+1122 LNEKRVRYVVDEGII
-1137 TVSPSI
+1137 SISPSN
-1143 YQDIIKGNPKLS
+1143 YQDIITEHPLLS
-1155 KYLLCKD
+1155 KYLLCKN
-1162 PDKII
+1162 PDNII

-1173 AFSITTVV
+1173 AFSITDVV
-1181 EILSWVEYKK
+1181 EMLSWIEYKK
-1191 YHSFILDK
+1191 YHNFILNK
-1199 IETESVTPIIANALL
+1199 IELESIMPTIANALL
-1214 AYFSKS
+1214 SYFSKS
-1220 DSEFNLSLYKEAM
+1220 DSEFNLSLYTEAM
-1233 EKSDNPALKI
+1233 EKSSNPALKV

-1248 CIAKRLI
+1248 CIAKRII
-1255 AMNELAGIFAKTKGI
+1255 AINELPNIFAKTKGI

>member
-1 MIGYL
+1 M
-6 YGHKKYIQITSYQI
+6 KK
-20 LSRYTETS
+20 
-28 TDGIWQRKEKL
+28 
-39 GEKYEENIIFALF
+39 NIIFALF
-52 SAFMVIAIAVGFYM
+52 TAFLVIAIAVGFYM
-66 HWNLTAIAI
+66 QLNPIVVAI
-75 LLGILFVG
+75 LLGMLFVD
-83 TICYLIGICQ
+83 TICYLIGICR
-93 HLIMSIVVSCKEKI
+93 HLIMSSVISCKEKI
-107 HKAYRKYIRRIAVNC
+107 HKAYRKYIRKIAVIC

-131 EDTGENH
+131 ENTGENH

-205 EVNMSESDST
+205 EVNLSDGDNT
-215 PKSNEDSFE
+215 VKGKEDSFE

-250 RIERTSRKKRI
+250 RIERTSSRKRI
-261 FVVVCILLFVV
+261 LMTVSILIFVV
-272 ANLCLFCQEQVTK
+272 ANLFLFCQEQVTK

-290 TEVLK
+290 AEVLK
-295 SSFLF
+295 YSFLF
-300 GLSICVFILGICV
+300 GISICVFIIGILV
-313 ILFQLILFIKKISI
+313 FLFQLILFIKKISI

-356 YLFQEKKYNIV
+356 YLFQEKKYNVV

-433 VSNSGDLFR
+433 ASNSGDLFR
-442 RKIANLHIPEAEVRS
+442 RKITDLHIPEAEVSS

-484 NLLDKKLNKEK
+484 NLLDKKLKKEK

-505 FPTDFSLLHQNK
+505 YPTDFSLLHQNK
-517 GVVYQTFFS
+517 GVVYESFMS
-526 APKIRNEIREDDS
+526 V
-539 DRLKEI
+539 
-545 DSEIQAISEE
+545 E
-555 TLRSIEELRAVIVG
+555 TLRDEILEDDRTRINKFNSDIQNINEECLRNLNELYAVIIG
-569 KLLKLWPGDDWE
+569 KFITLYPDGGWYL
-581 IYCDGGKK
+581 YCDNKRRG
-589 QISSLFSEENILH
+589 INEFYSDENILK
-602 ILDGNIYFEN
+602 ILNGQVGFSENYYGPRFFSKEDIKKALGN
-612 KYYRYQTRHLNADEI
+612 
-627 KSSLGE
+627 
-633 SYKYR
+633 SYDYVK
-638 IRKKII
+638 RKELI
-644 QSVADDKIKTLRDK
+644 QSIADDKIKTLRDK

-670 KYTLSVIAKTERD
+670 KYTLSDIAKTYRD

-726 TPSDQEFLLSIKFNT
+726 TPSDQEFLLSIKFNA

-755 IQNLSAVD
+755 IQNLSVVD

-773 LLEYCLLHEDEYEE
+773 LLKYCLLHEDEYEE

-793 KQMIVHEQYI
+793 KQMVVHEQYI

-821 RLAHIDKNVWKSLDM
+821 RLVHIDNVWKSLDK
-836 DKKHTNKD
+836 DINHITKD
-844 KDRVI
+844 KDKVI
-849 STLFKY
+849 SAMFKY
-855 ADINDIRAINT
+855 ADINDIRTVNT

-899 NLNVQSLI
+899 DLNVQSLI
-907 DDSNAADTYSYIYE
+907 DDSNAADTYSYIYD

-933 VIFKHNDLPVVDLDS
+933 VIFKHNELPVDNLDS

-962 QDYVL
+962 QDYVHQ
-967 LELPAFVENLML
+967 ELPAIVENLML

-1005 KLIKHNDTLW
+1005 KLINHNVTLW
-1015 DDCKGISDENI
+1015 DECKNI
-1026 VRNLFWKNK
+1026 TDKDVVSTLFVENK
-1035 IKMTIKNVKH
+1035 IKMTFENVKH
-1045 YCSCIGTWKI
+1045 YCSCIGSWNI
-1055 DSSLVVFMN
+1055 DNTLVDFMN
-1064 LNEEKTMEEFTKLV
+1064 LNEEKSMEEFTKLV
-1078 QSNDEHETELLASV
+1078 ECNDEHEIELLTSV
-1092 VKSDNINDNIAFSIF
+1092 VQSGDINDNIAFFVF
-1107 NNHWLIDAWSKELSQ
+1107 NNRFLIDIWCRDLSQ

-1143 YQDIIKGNPKLS
+1143 YQDIIKGHPKLS

-1214 AYFSKS
+1214 SYFSKS
-1220 DSEFNLSLYKEAM
+1220 DSEFNLSLYTEAM

-1270 FEGLEKQGEVYSISK
+1270 FEGLDKQGEVYSISK
-1285 QVEGAQDFMEA
+1285 QVEGAQHFMDA
-1296 LHQSKYIGQV
+1296 LHQFKYIGQV

>member
-1 MIGYL
+1 M
-6 YGHKKYIQITSYQI
+6 KV
-20 LSRYTETS
+20 
-28 TDGIWQRKEKL
+28 
-39 GEKYEENIIFALF
+39 NIIFTLLT
-52 SAFMVIAIAVGFYM
+52 AFMLIAIAVGFYM
-66 HWNLTAIAI
+66 KWDSTAIAI
-75 LLGILFVG
+75 LFGLSFVG
-83 TICYLIGICQ
+83 IICNLISYCKK
-93 HLIMSIVVSCKEKI
+93 LILPFCRYCKAKI
-107 HKAYRKYIRRIAVNC
+107 HKSYRIIIRRLAVNC
-122 GRKVNRWKL
+122 SRKINRWKL
-131 EDTGENH
+131 EESDERQ
-138 ISLLSPIDDFK
+138 ISLLSPIDDFN

-205 EVNMSESDST
+205 EVNMPESDIT
-215 PKSNEDSFE
+215 PKDKEDGFE

-250 RIERTSRKKRI
+250 RIERISKKKRI
-261 FVVVCILLFVV
+261 LMVLGILLFVV
-272 ANLCLFCQEQVTK
+272 ANLFLFCQEQVNK

-290 TEVLK
+290 AEVLK
-295 SSFLF
+295 SSSLF
-300 GLSICVFILGICV
+300 GISISVFVIGICV

-356 YLFQEKKYNIV
+356 YLFQEKKYNVV

-394 EEIGRRIIFL
+394 EEIGRRIVFL

-433 VSNSGDLFR
+433 ASNSGDLFR
-442 RKIANLHIPEAEVRS
+442 RKITDLHIPEAEVSS

-484 NLLDKKLNKEK
+484 NLLDKKLKKGK

-505 FPTDFSLLHQNK
+505 YPTDFSLLHQNK
-517 GVVYQTFFS
+517 GVVYETFMS
-526 APKIRNEIREDDS
+526 VETLKDEILEDDRTRINKFNS
-539 DRLKEI
+539 D
-545 DSEIQAISEE
+545 IQNINEECLRNLNELYAVIIGKFITLYPDGGWYLYCDNKRRDISEFY
-555 TLRSIEELRAVIVG
+555 S
-569 KLLKLWPGDDWE
+569 D
-581 IYCDGGKK
+581 
-589 QISSLFSEENILH
+589 ENILK
-602 ILDGNIYFEN
+602 ILNGQVGFSENYYGPRFFSKEDIKKALGN
-612 KYYRYQTRHLNADEI
+612 
-627 KSSLGE
+627 
-633 SYKYR
+633 SYDYVK
-638 IRKKII
+638 RKELI
-644 QSVADDKIKTLRDK
+644 QSIADDKIKTLRDK

-670 KYTLSVIAKTERD
+670 KYTLSDIAKADRD

-726 TPSDQEFLLSIKFNT
+726 TPSDQEFLLSIKFNA

-793 KQMIVHEQYI
+793 KQMVVHEQYI

-821 RLAHIDKNVWKSLDM
+821 RLVHIDNVWKSLDK
-836 DKKHTNKD
+836 DINHITKD
-844 KDRVI
+844 KDKVI
-849 STLFKY
+849 SAMFKY
-855 ADINDIRAINT
+855 ADINDIRTVNT

-921 NNMYALTLDNIK
+921 NNMYALTLDNVK
-933 VIFKHNDLPVVDLDS
+933 VIFKHNELPVDNLDS

-962 QDYVL
+962 QDYVHQ
-967 LELPAFVENLML
+967 ELPAIVKNLML
-979 ASSNIH
+979 ASSNTH

-1015 DDCKGISDENI
+1015 DDCKNITDQNI
-1026 VRNLFWKNK
+1026 VSTLFVENK
-1035 IKMTIKNVKH
+1035 IKMTFENVKH
-1045 YCSCIGTWKI
+1045 YCSCIGSWNI
-1055 DSSLVVFMN
+1055 DNTLVDFMN
-1064 LNEEKTMEEFTKLV
+1064 LNEEKSMEEFTKLV
-1078 QSNDEHETELLASV
+1078 QSNDEHEIELLTSV
-1092 VKSDNINDNIAFSIF
+1092 VQSDNIIDNIAFSVF
-1107 NNHWLIDAWSKELSQ
+1107 NNYWLIDVWSKELSQ
-1122 LNETRVRYVVDEGII
+1122 LNENRVRYVVNEGII
-1137 TVSPSI
+1137 TVSSSI
-1143 YQDIIKGNPKLS
+1143 YQDIIKGHPKLS

-1191 YHSFILDK
+1191 YHSFILDQ

-1214 AYFSKS
+1214 SYFSKS
-1220 DSEFNLSLYKEAM
+1220 DSEFNLSLYTEAM

-1255 AMNELAGIFAKTKGI
+1255 AMNELPNIFAKAKGI

-1285 QVEGAQDFMEA
+1285 QVEGARHFMDA
-1296 LHQSKYIGQV
+1296 LHQFRYIGQV

>member
-1 MIGYL
+1 ML
-6 YGHKKYIQITSYQI
+6 
-20 LSRYTETS
+20 
-28 TDGIWQRKEKL
+28 
-39 GEKYEENIIFALF
+39 
-52 SAFMVIAIAVGFYM
+52 IAIAAGFYM
-66 HWNLTAIAI
+66 QWNPIAIAI
-75 LLGILFVG
+75 LLGMLFVG
-83 TICYLIGICQ
+83 TICYLIGICR
-93 HLIMSIVVSCKEKI
+93 HLIMSSVNSWKEKI

-131 EDTGENH
+131 EDTREKH
-138 ISLLSPIDDFK
+138 ISLLSPVDDFK
-149 RHKEYIIRLKNA
+149 RHREYVIRLKNA

-205 EVNMSESDST
+205 EVNRSESDST
-215 PKSNEDSFE
+215 SKGKDDSFE

-250 RIERTSRKKRI
+250 RIERTSSRKRI
-261 FVVVCILLFVV
+261 LMAVSILVFVV
-272 ANLCLFCQEQVTK
+272 ANLFLFCQVQVNK

-290 TEVLK
+290 AEVLK
-295 SSFLF
+295 SSSLF
-300 GLSICVFILGICV
+300 GISISVFVIGICV
-313 ILFQLILFIKKISI
+313 ILFKLILFIKKISI

-356 YLFQEKKYNIV
+356 YLFQEKKYNVV

-394 EEIGRRIIFL
+394 EEIGRRIVFL

-433 VSNSGDLFR
+433 ASNSGDLFR
-442 RKIANLHIPEAEVRS
+442 RKITDLHIPEAEVSS

-484 NLLDKKLNKEK
+484 NLLDKKLKKGK

-505 FPTDFSLLHQNK
+505 YPTDFSLLHQNK
-517 GVVYQTFFS
+517 GVVYETFIS
-526 APKIRNEIREDDS
+526 AGILKNEIKKDDWK
-539 DRLKEI
+539 RLEEI
-545 DSEIQAISEE
+545 DLEIQAISEE
-555 TLRSIEELRAVIVG
+555 SLRSIEELRAVIVG
-569 KLLKLWPGDDWE
+569 NLLKLWPGVGWE
-581 IYCDGGKK
+581 IYCNGYKTN
-589 QISSLFSEENILH
+589 ITSLFSEENIQH
-602 ILDGNIYFEN
+602 ILKGKIYFLSN
-612 KYYRYQTRHLNADEI
+612 GYNYSSRQPNLDEI
-627 KSSLGE
+627 KSTLGE
-633 SYKYR
+633 SYNYSV
-638 IRKKII
+638 RKKFI
-644 QSVADDKIKTLRDK
+644 QSIADDKIKTLRDK

-670 KYTLSVIAKTERD
+670 KYTLSDIAKTDRD

-726 TPSDQEFLLSIKFNT
+726 TPSDQEFLLSIKFNA

-755 IQNLSAVD
+755 IQNLSVVD

-793 KQMIVHEQYI
+793 KQMVVHEQYI

-821 RLAHIDKNVWKSLDM
+821 RLVHIDNVWKSLDK
-836 DKKHTNKD
+836 DINHITKD
-844 KDRVI
+844 KDKVI
-849 STLFKY
+849 SAMFKY
-855 ADINDIRAINT
+855 ADINDIRTVNT

-899 NLNVQSLI
+899 DLNVQSLK
-907 DDSNAADTYSYIYE
+907 DDSNGTDTYSYMYE
-921 NNMYALTLDNIK
+921 NNMYALTLDNVK
-933 VIFKHNDLPVVDLDS
+933 VIFRHNELPVNNLDS
-948 AIYTSI
+948 AIYTTI
-954 EETELNEL
+954 EGTELNEL
-962 QDYVL
+962 QGYVHQ
-967 LELPAFVENLML
+967 ELPTFVDNLMF
-979 ASSNIH
+979 APSNTH
-985 ESSDTIVSLMD
+985 ESSDSIVSLMN
-996 EDIQTSDII
+996 EDFQASDII
-1005 KLIKHNDTLW
+1005 KLINHNVTLW
-1015 DDCKGISDENI
+1015 DDCKDITDKNVVST
-1026 VRNLFWKNK
+1026 LFVENK
-1035 IKMTIKNVKH
+1035 IKMTFENVKH
-1045 YCSCIGTWKI
+1045 YCSCIDSWNI
-1055 DSSLVVFMN
+1055 DNTLAAFMN
-1064 LNEEKTMEEFTKLV
+1064 NNKEKSMEEFTKLV
-1078 QSNDEHETELLASV
+1078 ESNDEHEIELLASV
-1092 VKSDNINDNIAFSIF
+1092 VLSDDINDKIAFSVF
-1107 NNHWLIDAWSKELSQ
+1107 NNRFLIDIWCKDLSQ

-1137 TVSPSI
+1137 SISPST
-1143 YQDIIKGNPKLS
+1143 YQDIITEHPLLS
-1155 KYLLCKD
+1155 KYLLCKN
-1162 PDKII
+1162 PDNII

-1181 EILSWVEYKK
+1181 EMLSWIEYKK
-1191 YHSFILDK
+1191 YHNFILNN
-1199 IETESVTPIIANALL
+1199 IELESITPTIANALL
-1214 AYFSKS
+1214 SYFSKP
-1220 DSEFNLSLYKEAM
+1220 DSEFNLSLYMEAM
-1233 EKSDNPALKI
+1233 EKSDNPAFKI

-1270 FEGLEKQGEVYSISK
+1270 FEGLDKQGEVYSISK
-1285 QVEGAQDFMEA
+1285 QIEGAQYFMEA

>member
-1 MIGYL
+1 ML
-6 YGHKKYIQITSYQI
+6 
-20 LSRYTETS
+20 
-28 TDGIWQRKEKL
+28 
-39 GEKYEENIIFALF
+39 
-52 SAFMVIAIAVGFYM
+52 IAIAAGFYM
-66 HWNLTAIAI
+66 QWNPTAIAI
-75 LLGILFVG
+75 LLGMLFVG
-83 TICYLIGICQ
+83 TICYLIGICR
-93 HLIMSIVVSCKEKI
+93 HLIMSKVISCKEKI
-107 HKAYRKYIRRIAVNC
+107 HKAYRKYIRKIAVNC
-122 GRKVNRWKL
+122 SRKVNRWKL

-138 ISLLSPIDDFK
+138 LSLLSPIDDFK

-205 EVNMSESDST
+205 EVNMPESDSI
-215 PKSNEDSFE
+215 PKSKEDSFE

-250 RIERTSRKKRI
+250 RIERTSSRKRI
-261 FVVVCILLFVV
+261 LMTVSILIFVV
-272 ANLCLFCQEQVTK
+272 ANLFLFCQEQVNK

-300 GLSICVFILGICV
+300 GLSICVFIIGIWI
-313 ILFQLILFIKKISI
+313 ILFQFILFIKKISI

-356 YLFQEKKYNIV
+356 YLFQEKKYNVV

-394 EEIGRRIIFL
+394 EEIGRRIVFL

-433 VSNSGDLFR
+433 ASNSGDLFR
-442 RKIANLHIPEAEVRS
+442 RKISDLHIPEAEVSS

-484 NLLDKKLNKEK
+484 NLLDKKLKKGK

-505 FPTDFSLLHQNK
+505 YPTDFSLLHQNK
-517 GVVYQTFFS
+517 GVVYETFMS
-526 APKIRNEIREDDS
+526 AGTLRDEILEDDRTRINKFNS
-539 DRLKEI
+539 D
-545 DSEIQAISEE
+545 IQNINEECLRNLNELYAVIIGKFITLYPDGGWYLYCDNKRRGISEFY
-555 TLRSIEELRAVIVG
+555 S
-569 KLLKLWPGDDWE
+569 D
-581 IYCDGGKK
+581 
-589 QISSLFSEENILH
+589 ENILK
-602 ILDGNIYFEN
+602 ILNGQVGFSEN
-612 KYYRYQTRHLNADEI
+612 YYGPRFFSKEEI
-627 KSSLGE
+627 KKALGN
-633 SYKYR
+633 SYDYVK
-638 IRKKII
+638 RKELI
-644 QSVADDKIKTLRDK
+644 QSIADDKIKTLRDK

-670 KYTLSVIAKTERD
+670 KYTLSDIAKTDRD

-726 TPSDQEFLLSIKFNT
+726 TPSDQEFLLSIKFNA
-741 PKEFDY
+741 PKEFDF

-755 IQNLSAVD
+755 IQNLSGVD

-773 LLEYCLLHEDEYEE
+773 LLKYCLLHEDEYEK

-793 KQMIVHEQYI
+793 KQMVVHERYI

-821 RLAHIDKNVWKSLDM
+821 RLVHIDNVWKSLDK
-836 DKKHTNKD
+836 DINHITKD
-844 KDRVI
+844 KDKVI
-849 STLFKY
+849 SAMFKY
-855 ADINDIRAINT
+855 ANINDIRTINT

-878 NYSDLFEDIDQVR
+878 NYSELFENIDQARVR
-891 ARELLDLL
+891 KLLDLL
-899 NLNVQSLI
+899 DLNVQSLT
-907 DDSNAADTYSYIYE
+907 DDSNAADTYSYIYD

-933 VIFKHNDLPVVDLDS
+933 VIFKHNELPVDNLDS
-948 AIYTSI
+948 AIYTTI
-954 EETELNEL
+954 EGTELNEL
-962 QDYVL
+962 QGYVHQ
-967 LELPAFVENLML
+967 ELPTFMDNLMF
-979 ASSNIH
+979 APSNTH
-985 ESSDTIVSLMD
+985 ESSDSIVSLMN

-1005 KLIKHNDTLW
+1005 KLIKHNVTLW
-1015 DDCKGISDENI
+1015 DDCKDITDKDVVST
-1026 VRNLFWKNK
+1026 LFWKNK
-1035 IKMTIKNVKH
+1035 IKMTIENVKH

-1078 QSNDEHETELLASV
+1078 QNNDEHETELLASV
-1092 VKSDNINDNIAFSIF
+1092 VQSDNINDNIAFSIF
-1107 NNHWLIDAWSKELSQ
+1107 NNHWLIDVWSNELSQ
-1122 LNETRVRYVVDEGII
+1122 LNETRIRYLVDEGII
-1137 TVSPSI
+1137 SISPST

-1181 EILSWVEYKK
+1181 EILSWIEYKK
-1191 YHSFILDK
+1191 YHSFILDQ

-1214 AYFSKS
+1214 SYFSKS
-1220 DSEFNLSLYKEAM
+1220 DSEFNLSLYTESM

-1285 QVEGAQDFMEA
+1285 QVEGAQHFMDA
-1296 LHQSKYIGQV
+1296 LHQFRYIGQV

>member
-1 MIGYL
+1 M
-6 YGHKKYIQITSYQI
+6 KK
-20 LSRYTETS
+20 
-28 TDGIWQRKEKL
+28 
-39 GEKYEENIIFALF
+39 NIIFALF

-66 HWNLTAIAI
+66 HWNPTVIVI
-75 LLGILFVG
+75 LLGMSFMG
-83 TICYLIGICQ
+83 TICYLIGICR
-93 HLIMSIVVSCKEKI
+93 HLIMSRVISCKERI
-107 HKAYRKYIRRIAVNC
+107 DKAYRKYIRKIAVNC
-122 GRKVNRWKL
+122 SRKVNRWKL

-215 PKSNEDSFE
+215 PKSKEDSFE

-356 YLFQEKKYNIV
+356 YLFQEKKYNVV

-433 VSNSGDLFR
+433 ASNSGDLFR
-442 RKIANLHIPEAEVRS
+442 RKITGLRIPVAEVSS
-457 SFITDISVFVND
+457 SFITDISAFVND

-484 NLLDKKLNKEK
+484 NLLDKKLKKGK

-505 FPTDFSLLHQNK
+505 YPTDFSLLHQNK
-517 GVVYQTFFS
+517 GVVYETFIS
-526 APKIRNEIREDDS
+526 AGILKNEIKKDDWKRI
-539 DRLKEI
+539 DDI
-545 DSEIQAISEE
+545 DSEIQAINEE
-555 TLRSIEELRAVIVG
+555 CLRNLNELYAVIIG
-569 KLLKLWPGDDWE
+569 KFITLYP
-581 IYCDGGKK
+581 DGGWYLYYDNKRRG
-589 QISSLFSEENILH
+589 ISEFYSDENILK
-602 ILDGNIYFEN
+602 ILNGQVGFSEDYSRPRFFSKE
-612 KYYRYQTRHLNADEI
+612 EI
-627 KSSLGE
+627 KNVLGNGFDYE
-633 SYKYR
+633 K
-638 IRKKII
+638 RKKLIHSI
-644 QSVADDKIKTLRDK
+644 TDDKIKTLRDK
-658 RKVLMDDIAAID
+658 RKAFMDEIAAIE
-670 KYTLSVIAKTERD
+670 KYTLSDIAKSDRN
-683 IFEHVEI
+683 IFEHVDI
-690 PKGEEEKYKVLKYF
+690 QKGQEDNYEVLKYL

-726 TPSDQEFLLSIKFNT
+726 TPSDQEFLLSIKFNA

-793 KQMIVHEQYI
+793 KQMVVHEQYI

-821 RLAHIDKNVWKSLDM
+821 RLVHIDNVWKSLDK
-836 DKKHTNKD
+836 DINHITKD
-844 KDRVI
+844 KDKVI
-849 STLFKY
+849 SAMFKY
-855 ADINDIRAINT
+855 ADINDIRTVNT

-899 NLNVQSLI
+899 DLNVQSLI

-933 VIFKHNDLPVVDLDS
+933 VIFKHNDLPVVNLDS

-954 EETELNEL
+954 KETELNEL

-1035 IKMTIKNVKH
+1035 IKMTIENVKH

-1107 NNHWLIDAWSKELSQ
+1107 NNHWLIDVWSKELSQ

-1199 IETESVTPIIANALL
+1199 IETESVTPVIANALL
-1214 AYFSKS
+1214 SYFGKS
-1220 DSEFNLSLYKEAM
+1220 DSEFNLSLYTEAM

-1248 CIAKRLI
+1248 CMAKRLI

-1270 FEGLEKQGEVYSISK
+1270 FEGLDKQGEVYSISK
-1285 QVEGAQDFMEA
+1285 QIEGAQHFMEA

>member
-1 MIGYL
+1 M
-6 YGHKKYIQITSYQI
+6 KN
-20 LSRYTETS
+20 
-28 TDGIWQRKEKL
+28 
-39 GEKYEENIIFALF
+39 NIIFALCT
-52 SAFMVIAIAVGFYM
+52 AFMLIAIAVGFYM
-66 HWNLTAIAI
+66 QWNPIVIAI
-75 LLGILFVG
+75 LLGMLFVG
-83 TICYLIGICQ
+83 TICYLIGICR
-93 HLIMSIVVSCKEKI
+93 HLIMSRVISCKEKI
-107 HKAYRKYIRRIAVNC
+107 HKAYRKYIRKIAVNC
-122 GRKVNRWKL
+122 SRKVNRWKL

-205 EVNMSESDST
+205 EVNMSEST
-215 PKSNEDSFE
+215 PKSKEDSFE

-250 RIERTSRKKRI
+250 RIERTSSKKRI
-261 FVVVCILLFVV
+261 LTTVSILLFVV
-272 ANLCLFCQEQVTK
+272 ANLFLFCQEQLVK

-295 SSFLF
+295 YSFLF
-300 GLSICVFILGICV
+300 GLSICVFILGIWV

-356 YLFQEKKYNIV
+356 YLFQEKKYNVV

-423 YIVPVIPFVN
+423 YIVPVIPYVN
-433 VSNSGDLFR
+433 ASNSGDLFR
-442 RKIANLHIPEAEVRS
+442 RKITDLHIPEAEVSS
-457 SFITDISVFVND
+457 SFITDISAFVND

-484 NLLDKKLNKEK
+484 NLLDKKLKKGK

-505 FPTDFSLLHQNK
+505 YPTDFSLLHQNK
-517 GVVYQTFFS
+517 GVVYKTFFS

-627 KSSLGE
+627 KSSLGG

-644 QSVADDKIKTLRDK
+644 QSVANNKIENLRDE
-658 RKVLMDDIAAID
+658 RSAFMDEIAAID
-670 KYTLSVIAKTERD
+670 KYTLSEISKTDRD
-683 IFEHVEI
+683 IFEHVDI
-690 PKGEEEKYKVLKYF
+690 PKGQEEKYKVLKYF

-717 ISIFQEGRL
+717 ISIFHEGRL

-755 IQNLSAVD
+755 IQNLSGVD
-763 YDHKGILNKD
+763 YDHKGILNND
-773 LLEYCLLHEDEYEE
+773 LLKFCLLHEDEYEDK
-787 ECDAIL
+787 CDAIL
-793 KQMIVHEQYI
+793 KQMVVHEQYI

-808 FMQEGNCVPTFIK
+808 FLHEGNCVPTFIK
-821 RLAHIDKNVWKSLDM
+821 RLVHIDKNVWKSLNMDM
-836 DKKHTNKD
+836 NHTNKD

-849 STLFKY
+849 STMFKY
-855 ADINDIRAINT
+855 AVINDIRAINT
-866 SYPFNTYINDNN
+866 SYPFNTYINDNY
-878 NYSDLFEDIDQVR
+878 NYSDLFEDIDQKKV
-891 ARELLDLL
+891 RELLDLL
-899 NLNVQSLI
+899 DLNVQSLK
-907 DDSNAADTYSYIYE
+907 DDSNGTDTYSYIYE
-921 NNMYALTLDNIK
+921 NNMYAQTLDNIK
-933 VIFKHNDLPVVDLDS
+933 VIFKHNELPVDNLDS

-962 QDYVL
+962 QGYVHQ
-967 LELPAFVENLML
+967 ELPTFVENLMF
-979 ASSNIH
+979 APSNTN
-985 ESSDTIVSLMD
+985 ESSDSIVSLMD
-996 EDIQTSDII
+996 EDFQASDII
-1005 KLIKHNDTLW
+1005 KLINHNITLW
-1015 DDCKGISDENI
+1015 DDCKSIMDESI
-1026 VRNLFWKNK
+1026 VSTLFVKNK
-1035 IKMTIKNVKH
+1035 IKMTFENVKH
-1045 YCSCIGTWKI
+1045 YCSCIGSWNI
-1055 DSSLVVFMN
+1055 DDTLLTFMN
-1064 LNEEKTMEEFTKLV
+1064 SNKEKSMEEFTKLV
-1078 QSNDEHETELLASV
+1078 ESNDEHEIELLSSV
-1092 VKSDNINDNIAFSIF
+1092 VESDGIKDKIAFSVF
-1107 NNHWLIDAWSKELSQ
+1107 NNRFLIDIWCKDLSQ

-1137 TVSPSI
+1137 SISPST
-1143 YQDIIKGNPKLS
+1143 YQDIITGHPLLS
-1155 KYLLCKD
+1155 KYLLCKN
-1162 PDKII
+1162 PDNII

-1181 EILSWVEYKK
+1181 EMLSWIEYKK
-1191 YHSFILDK
+1191 YHNFILNK
-1199 IETESVTPIIANALL
+1199 IELESITPDIADALL
-1214 AYFSKS
+1214 SYFVNS
-1220 DSEFNLSLYKEAM
+1220 DSEFNLPLYTEAM
-1233 EKSDNPALKI
+1233 EKSDNLALKVF
-1243 LASTC
+1243 ANTC
-1248 CIAKRLI
+1248 CIEKRLI

-1270 FEGLEKQGEVYSISK
+1270 FEGLETQGEVYSISK
-1285 QVEGAQDFMEA
+1285 QVEGAQHFMDA
-1296 LHQSKYIGQV
+1296 LYQFKYIGKV
-1306 KEKGDYL
+1306 REKGDCL

-1320 KPK
+1320 NSK

>member
-1 MIGYL
+1 M
-6 YGHKKYIQITSYQI
+6 KA
-20 LSRYTETS
+20 
-28 TDGIWQRKEKL
+28 
-39 GEKYEENIIFALF
+39 NIIFTLLT
-52 SAFMVIAIAVGFYM
+52 AFMLIALAVGFYM
-66 HWNLTAIAI
+66 KWGSIAIAI
-75 LLGILFVG
+75 LLGLSFVG
-83 TICYLIGICQ
+83 IICNLISYCKK
-93 HLIMSIVVSCKEKI
+93 LILSFGRYCKAKI
-107 HKAYRKYIRRIAVNC
+107 HKSYRIIIRRLAVIC
-122 GRKVNRWKL
+122 SRKINRWKL
-131 EDTGENH
+131 EETDERQ
-138 ISLLSPIDDFK
+138 ISLLSPIDDFN

-191 PEYHY
+191 PKYHY

-205 EVNMSESDST
+205 EVNLSDGDNT
-215 PKSNEDSFE
+215 VNGKQDSFE

-261 FVVVCILLFVV
+261 LVVVSILLFIV
-272 ANLCLFCQEQVTK
+272 ANLFLFCQEQVNK

-300 GLSICVFILGICV
+300 GISISVLFIGIFV

-356 YLFQEKKYNIV
+356 YLFQEKKYNVV

-457 SFITDISVFVND
+457 SFITDISAFVND

-505 FPTDFSLLHQNK
+505 YPTDFSLLHQNK
-517 GVVYQTFFS
+517 GVVYETFIS
-526 APKIRNEIREDDS
+526 TGLLKDEIKKDDRK
-539 DRLKEI
+539 RLEEI
-545 DSEIQAISEE
+545 DLEIQAISEE
-555 TLRSIEELRAVIVG
+555 SLRSIEELRAVIVG
-569 KLLKLWPGDDWE
+569 KILKLWPGSDWE
-581 IYCDGGKK
+581 IYIDGNKVD
-589 QISSLFSEENILH
+589 ISSLYSEKNIQH
-602 ILDGNIYFEN
+602 ILNGNISFRN
-612 KYYRYQTRHLNADEI
+612 NYYSYDVKNFTAEEI
-627 KSSLGE
+627 KSTLGE
-633 SYKYR
+633 SYNYSK
-638 IRKKII
+638 RKTLI
-644 QSVADDKIKTLRDK
+644 QSIADDKIEYLREE
-658 RKVLMDDIAAID
+658 RKVFADALSATEKFTLLDIAKSD
-670 KYTLSVIAKTERD
+670 RN
-683 IFEHVEI
+683 IFEHVDTI
-690 PKGEEEKYKVLKYF
+690 KGHEEKYKVLKYL
-704 LEKGYIDEEYFFY
+704 LEKGYIDEKYFFY

-726 TPSDQEFLLSIKFNT
+726 TPSDQEFLLSIKFNA

-755 IQNLSAVD
+755 IQNLSVVD

-773 LLEYCLLHEDEYEE
+773 LLKYCLLHDDEYED

-793 KQMIVHEQYI
+793 KQMVVHEQYI

-821 RLAHIDKNVWKSLDM
+821 RLVHIDKNVWKSLNMDM
-836 DKKHTNKD
+836 NHTNKD

-849 STLFKY
+849 STMFKY
-855 ADINDIRAINT
+855 ADINDIRSVNT
-866 SYPFNTYINDNN
+866 SYPFNTYVNDNY
-878 NYSDLFEDIDQVR
+878 NYSDLFEDIDQKKV
-891 ARELLDLL
+891 RELLDLL
-899 NLNVQSLI
+899 DLNVQSLK
-907 DDSNAADTYSYIYE
+907 DDSNGTDTYSYIYE

-933 VIFKHNDLPVVDLDS
+933 VIFKHNELPVDNLDS

-954 EETELNEL
+954 EEAELNEL
-962 QDYVL
+962 QGYVL
-967 LELPAFVENLML
+967 QELPAFVDNLML
-979 ASSNIH
+979 TSSNTH

-996 EDIQTSDII
+996 EDIKLDDII

-1015 DDCKGISDENI
+1015 DDCKDITDKDVVSTFFAE
-1026 VRNLFWKNK
+1026 NK
-1035 IKMTIKNVKH
+1035 IKMTFENVKH
-1045 YCSCIGTWKI
+1045 YCSCIDSWNI
-1055 DSSLVVFMN
+1055 DNTLAAFMN
-1064 LNEEKTMEEFTKLV
+1064 RNNEKSMEEFTKLV
-1078 QSNDEHETELLASV
+1078 ESNDAHEIELLLSV
-1092 VKSDNINDNIAFSIF
+1092 VQADDIKDNIAYSVF
-1107 NNHWLIDAWSKELSQ
+1107 NNHCLIDVWSKNLSQ
-1122 LNETRVRYVVDEGII
+1122 LNEKRVRYVVDEGII
-1137 TVSPSI
+1137 SISPSN
-1143 YQDIIKGNPKLS
+1143 YQDIITEHPLLS
-1155 KYLLCKD
+1155 KYLLCKN
-1162 PDKII
+1162 PDNII

-1173 AFSITTVV
+1173 AFSITAVV
-1181 EILSWVEYKK
+1181 EMLSWIEYKK
-1191 YHSFILDK
+1191 YHNFILNK
-1199 IETESVTPIIANALL
+1199 IELESITPTIANALL
-1214 AYFSKS
+1214 SYFSKP
-1220 DSEFNLSLYKEAM
+1220 DSEFNLSLYTEAM
-1233 EKSDNPALKI
+1233 EKSSNPALKV

-1248 CIAKRLI
+1248 CITKRII
-1255 AMNELAGIFAKTKGI
+1255 AINELPNIFAKTKGI

-1285 QVEGAQDFMEA
+1285 QVEGAQHFMDA
-1296 LHQSKYIGQV
+1296 LHQFKYIGQV

>member
-1 MIGYL
+1 M
-6 YGHKKYIQITSYQI
+6 KA
-20 LSRYTETS
+20 
-28 TDGIWQRKEKL
+28 
-39 GEKYEENIIFALF
+39 NIIFALF
-52 SAFMVIAIAVGFYM
+52 TAFIVIAIAVGFYM
-66 HWNLTAIAI
+66 QLNPIVIAI
-75 LLGILFVG
+75 LLGMLFVG
-83 TICYLIGICQ
+83 TICYLIGICR
-93 HLIMSIVVSCKEKI
+93 HLIMSSVISCKEKI
-107 HKAYRKYIRRIAVNC
+107 HKAYRKYIRKIAVSC

-205 EVNMSESDST
+205 EVNLSDDDNT
-215 PKSNEDSFE
+215 IKGKQDSFE

-250 RIERTSRKKRI
+250 RIERISKKKRI
-261 FVVVCILLFVV
+261 LMALGILLFVV

-300 GLSICVFILGICV
+300 GISISVLFIGICV
-313 ILFQLILFIKKISI
+313 VLFQLILFIKKISI

-356 YLFQEKKYNIV
+356 YLFQEKKYNVV

-394 EEIGRRIIFL
+394 EEIGRRIVFL

-442 RKIANLHIPEAEVRS
+442 RKIANLHIPEAEVSS
-457 SFITDISVFVND
+457 SFITDISAFVND

-484 NLLDKKLNKEK
+484 NLLDKKLKKDK

-505 FPTDFSLLHQNK
+505 YPTDFSLLHQNK

-526 APKIRNEIREDDS
+526 APKIRNEILKDDWA
-539 DRLKEI
+539 RLKEI
-545 DSEIQAISEE
+545 DSEIQGISEE
-555 TLRSIEELRAVIVG
+555 TLRSMEELRAVIVG
-569 KLLKLWPGDDWE
+569 KLLKLWPGVGWE
-581 IYCDGGKK
+581 IYCNGY
-589 QISSLFSEENILH
+589 QTNISSLFSEENIQH
-602 ILDGNIYFEN
+602 ILKGKIYFISN
-612 KYYRYQTRHLNADEI
+612 GFNSSSRQPNLDEI
-627 KSSLGE
+627 KSTLGE
-633 SYKYR
+633 SYKYSV
-638 IRKKII
+638 RKKYI
-644 QSVADDKIKTLRDK
+644 QSVANNKIENLRDE
-658 RKVLMDDIAAID
+658 RRAFMDEIAAIE
-670 KYTLSVIAKTERD
+670 KYTLSDIAKSDKD
-683 IFEHVEI
+683 IFAHVAI
-690 PKGEEEKYKVLKYF
+690 PKGEEEKYKVLKYL
-704 LEKGYIDEEYFFY
+704 LEKGYIDEKYFFY
-717 ISIFQEGRL
+717 ITLFQEGRL
-726 TPSDQEFLLSIKFNT
+726 SPSDQEFLLSIKFNT

-755 IQNLSAVD
+755 IQNLSVVD

-773 LLEYCLLHEDEYEE
+773 LLKFCLLHEDEYED

-793 KQMIVHEQYI
+793 KQMVVHEQYI

-821 RLAHIDKNVWKSLDM
+821 RLVHIDKNVWKSLNMDM
-836 DKKHTNKD
+836 KHTNKD
-844 KDRVI
+844 KDMVI
-849 STLFKY
+849 STMFRY
-855 ADINDIRAINT
+855 ADINDIRTVNI

-878 NYSDLFEDIDQVR
+878 NYFELFENIDQARVR
-891 ARELLDLL
+891 KLLDLL
-899 NLNVQSLI
+899 DLNVQSLKE
-907 DDSNAADTYSYIYE
+907 DSNGTDTYSYIYE
-921 NNMYALTLDNIK
+921 NNMYAQTLDNIK
-933 VIFKHNDLPVVDLDS
+933 VIFKHNELPVDNLDS

-962 QDYVL
+962 QGYVHQ
-967 LELPAFVENLML
+967 ELSTFVDNLML
-979 ASSNIH
+979 APSNTN
-985 ESSDTIVSLMD
+985 ESSDSIVSLMD
-996 EDIQTSDII
+996 EDIQVSDIV
-1005 KLIKHNDTLW
+1005 KLINHNVTLW
-1015 DDCKGISDENI
+1015 DDCKSIMDESI
-1026 VRNLFWKNK
+1026 VSTLFVKNK
-1035 IKMTIKNVKH
+1035 IKMTFENVKH
-1045 YCSCIGTWKI
+1045 YCSCIGSWNI
-1055 DSSLVVFMN
+1055 DDTLVAFMN
-1064 LNEEKTMEEFTKLV
+1064 RNEEKSMDEFTKLV
-1078 QSNDEHETELLASV
+1078 ESNDEHEIELLASV
-1092 VKSDNINDNIAFSIF
+1092 VLSDDINDKIAFSVF
-1107 NNHWLIDAWSKELSQ
+1107 NNRFLIDIWCKDLSQ

-1137 TVSPSI
+1137 SISPST
-1143 YQDIIKGNPKLS
+1143 YQDIITGHPLLS
-1155 KYLLCKD
+1155 KYLLCKN
-1162 PDKII
+1162 PDNII

-1181 EILSWVEYKK
+1181 EMLSWIEYKK
-1191 YHSFILDK
+1191 YHNFILNK
-1199 IETESVTPIIANALL
+1199 IELESITPTIANALL
-1214 AYFSKS
+1214 SYFCKP
-1220 DSEFNLSLYKEAM
+1220 DSEFNLSLYTEAM
-1233 EKSDNPALKI
+1233 EKSSNPALKV

-1248 CIAKRLI
+1248 CIAKRII
-1255 AMNELAGIFAKTKGI
+1255 AVNELPNIFAKTKGI

-1285 QVEGAQDFMEA
+1285 QVEGAQHFMDA
-1296 LHQSKYIGQV
+1296 LHQFRYIGHV
-1306 KEKGDYL
+1306 GEKGDYL

>member
-1 MIGYL
+1 M
-6 YGHKKYIQITSYQI
+6 KK
-20 LSRYTETS
+20 
-28 TDGIWQRKEKL
+28 
-39 GEKYEENIIFALF
+39 NIIFALF

-66 HWNLTAIAI
+66 QWNPTVIVI
-75 LLGILFVG
+75 LLGMLFVG
-83 TICYLIGICQ
+83 TICYLIGICR
-93 HLIMSIVVSCKEKI
+93 HLIMPSVNSWKEKI

-122 GRKVNRWKL
+122 GRKVIRWKL
-131 EDTGENH
+131 EDAGEKH

-161 IDQPNVFNIALTGSY
+161 IDHPNVFNIALTGSY

-215 PKSNEDSFE
+215 PKSKEDSFE

-250 RIERTSRKKRI
+250 RIERTSSKKRI
-261 FVVVCILLFVV
+261 LNSVSILLFVV
-272 ANLCLFCQEQVTK
+272 ANLFLFCQEQVTK

-300 GLSICVFILGICV
+300 GISICVFIIGIWV
-313 ILFQLILFIKKISI
+313 VLFQLILFIKKISI

-356 YLFQEKKYNIV
+356 YLFQGNKYNVV

-394 EEIGRRIIFL
+394 EEIGRRIVFL

-433 VSNSGDLFR
+433 ASNSGDLFR
-442 RKIANLHIPEAEVRS
+442 RKITGLRIPEVEVSS
-457 SFITDISVFVND
+457 SFITDISAFVND

-484 NLLDKKLNKEK
+484 NLLDKKLKKEK

-505 FPTDFSLLHQNK
+505 YPTDFSLLHQNK
-517 GVVYQTFFS
+517 GVVYETFMS
-526 APKIRNEIREDDS
+526 A
-539 DRLKEI
+539 
-545 DSEIQAISEE
+545 E
-555 TLRSIEELRAVIVG
+555 TLRDEILEDDRTQIDQVDSNLQAINEECLRNLNELYAVIIG
-569 KLLKLWPGDDWE
+569 KFITLYPDGGWYL
-581 IYCDGGKK
+581 YCDNKRRG
-589 QISSLFSEENILH
+589 ISEFYSDENILK
-602 ILDGNIYFEN
+602 ILNGQVGFSEDYSRPRFFSKE
-612 KYYRYQTRHLNADEI
+612 EI
-627 KSSLGE
+627 KNVLGNSFDYE
-633 SYKYR
+633 K
-638 IRKKII
+638 RKKRI
-644 QSVADDKIKTLRDK
+644 QSITDDKIKTLRDK
-658 RKVLMDDIAAID
+658 RKALMDDIAAIE
-670 KYTLSVIAKTERD
+670 KHTLSDIAKSDRD
-683 IFEHVEI
+683 IFEHVGTI
-690 PKGEEEKYKVLKYF
+690 KGQEEKYKVLKYL

-726 TPSDQEFLLSIKFNT
+726 TPSDQEFLLSIKFNA

-793 KQMIVHEQYI
+793 KQMVVHEQYI

-821 RLAHIDKNVWKSLDM
+821 RLVHIDNVWKSLDK
-836 DKKHTNKD
+836 DINHIAKD
-844 KDRVI
+844 KNKVI
-849 STLFKY
+849 SMMFKY
-855 ADINDIRAINT
+855 ADINDIRTVNT

-878 NYSDLFEDIDQVR
+878 NYSELFEDIDQVR

-921 NNMYALTLDNIK
+921 NNMYALTLDNVK
-933 VIFKHNDLPVVDLDS
+933 VIFKHNELPVDNLDS

-962 QDYVL
+962 QDYVHQ
-967 LELPAFVENLML
+967 ELPAIVENLML
-979 ASSNIH
+979 ASSNTH
-985 ESSDTIVSLMD
+985 ESSDTIVSLME

-1015 DDCKGISDENI
+1015 DDCKNI
-1026 VRNLFWKNK
+1026 TDQNVVSTLFVENK
-1035 IKMTIKNVKH
+1035 IKMTFENVKY
-1045 YCSCIGTWKI
+1045 YCSCIGSWNI
-1055 DSSLVVFMN
+1055 DNILTAFMN
-1064 LNEEKTMEEFTKLV
+1064 RNEEKSMEEFTKLV
-1078 QSNDEHETELLASV
+1078 ESNDAHEIELLLSV
-1092 VKSDNINDNIAFSIF
+1092 VQADDIKDNIAYSVF
-1107 NNHWLIDAWSKELSQ
+1107 NNHCLIDVWSKNLSQ
-1122 LNETRVRYVVDEGII
+1122 LNVKRVRYVVDEGII
-1137 TVSPSI
+1137 SISPSN
-1143 YQDIIKGNPKLS
+1143 YQDIITEHPLLS
-1155 KYLLCKD
+1155 KYLLCKN
-1162 PDKII
+1162 PDSII

-1173 AFSITTVV
+1173 AFSITAVV
-1181 EILSWVEYKK
+1181 EMLSWIEYKK
-1191 YHSFILDK
+1191 YHNFILNK
-1199 IETESVTPIIANALL
+1199 IELESITPTIANALL
-1214 AYFSKS
+1214 SYFSKS
-1220 DSEFNLSLYKEAM
+1220 DSEFNLSLYAEAM
-1233 EKSDNPALKI
+1233 EKSSNPALKV

-1248 CIAKRLI
+1248 CIAKRII
-1255 AMNELAGIFAKTKGI
+1255 AVNELPNIFAKTKGI

-1285 QVEGAQDFMEA
+1285 QVEGAQDFMNA
-1296 LHQSKYIGQV
+1296 LHQFRYIGQV

>member
-1 MIGYL
+1 M
-6 YGHKKYIQITSYQI
+6 KK
-20 LSRYTETS
+20 
-28 TDGIWQRKEKL
+28 
-39 GEKYEENIIFALF
+39 NIIFALF
-52 SAFMVIAIAVGFYM
+52 TAFMLIDISVGFYM
-66 HWNLTAIAI
+66 QWNPTVIVI
-75 LLGILFVG
+75 LLGMLFMG
-83 TICYLIGICQ
+83 IICYLIGICR
-93 HLIMSIVVSCKEKI
+93 HLIISSIISYKEKI

-412 ANAEERTKFFD
+412 ANTEERTKFFD

-457 SFITDISVFVND
+457 SFITDISAFVND

-505 FPTDFSLLHQNK
+505 YPTDFSLLHQNK
-517 GVVYQTFFS
+517 GVVYETFIS
-526 APKIRNEIREDDS
+526 TGLLKDEIKKDDWK
-539 DRLKEI
+539 RLEEI
-545 DSEIQAISEE
+545 DLEIQAISEE
-555 TLRSIEELRAVIVG
+555 SLRSIEELRAVIVG
-569 KLLKLWPGDDWE
+569 NLLKLWPGDDWE

-670 KYTLSVIAKTERD
+670 KYTLTDIAKSDRD
-683 IFEHVEI
+683 IFEHVDI
-690 PKGEEEKYKVLKYF
+690 PKGEEEKYKVLKYL

-726 TPSDQEFLLSIKFNT
+726 TPSDQEFLLSIKFNA

-755 IQNLSAVD
+755 IQNLSVVD

-773 LLEYCLLHEDEYEE
+773 LLKFCLLHEDEYED

-793 KQMIVHEQYI
+793 KQMVVHEQYI

-808 FMQEGNCVPTFIK
+808 FMQEGDCVPTFIK
-821 RLAHIDKNVWKSLDM
+821 RLVHIDKNVWKSLDM

-933 VIFKHNDLPVVDLDS
+933 VIFKHNDLPVVNLDS

-1107 NNHWLIDAWSKELSQ
+1107 NNHWLIDVWSKELSQ

>member
-1 MIGYL
+1 M
-6 YGHKKYIQITSYQI
+6 KK
-20 LSRYTETS
+20 
-28 TDGIWQRKEKL
+28 
-39 GEKYEENIIFALF
+39 NIIFALF

-66 HWNLTAIAI
+66 QWNPTVIVI
-75 LLGILFVG
+75 LLGMSFMG
-83 TICYLIGICQ
+83 TICYLIGICR
-93 HLIMSIVVSCKEKI
+93 HLIMSRVIFCKEKI
-107 HKAYRKYIRRIAVNC
+107 DKAYRKYIRKIAVNC
-122 GRKVNRWKL
+122 SRKVNRWKL
-131 EDTGENH
+131 EDTAENH

-356 YLFQEKKYNIV
+356 YLFQEKKYNVV

-394 EEIGRRIIFL
+394 EEIGRRIVFL

-433 VSNSGDLFR
+433 ASNSGDLFR
-442 RKIANLHIPEAEVRS
+442 RKISDLHIPEAEVSS
-457 SFITDISVFVND
+457 SFITDISAFVND

-484 NLLDKKLNKEK
+484 NLLDKKLKKEK

-505 FPTDFSLLHQNK
+505 YPTDFSLLHQNK

-670 KYTLSVIAKTERD
+670 KYTLSVIAKTDRD
-683 IFEHVEI
+683 IFEHVDI

-755 IQNLSAVD
+755 IQNLSIVD

-773 LLEYCLLHEDEYEE
+773 LLEYCLLHEDGYEDK
-787 ECDAIL
+787 CDVIL
-793 KQMIVHEQYI
+793 KQLVVHEQYI

-821 RLAHIDKNVWKSLDM
+821 RLVHIDNVWKSLDK
-836 DKKHTNKD
+836 DINHITKD
-844 KDRVI
+844 KDKVI
-849 STLFKY
+849 SAMFKY
-855 ADINDIRAINT
+855 ADINDIRTVNT

-878 NYSDLFEDIDQVR
+878 NYSELFENIDQARVR
-891 ARELLDLL
+891 KLLDLL
-899 NLNVQSLI
+899 DLNVQLLK
-907 DDSNAADTYSYIYE
+907 DDSNGTDTYSYLYE
-921 NNMYALTLDNIK
+921 NNMYALTLDNVK
-933 VIFKHNDLPVVDLDS
+933 VIFKHNELPVDNLDS

-954 EETELNEL
+954 EAAELNEL
-962 QDYVL
+962 QGYVHQ
-967 LELPAFVENLML
+967 ELPAFVDNLML
-979 ASSNIH
+979 TSSNTH

-996 EDIQTSDII
+996 EDIKLDDII

-1015 DDCKGISDENI
+1015 DDCKDITDKDVVST
-1026 VRNLFWKNK
+1026 LFVENK
-1035 IKMTIKNVKH
+1035 IKMTFENVKH
-1045 YCSCIGTWKI
+1045 YCSCIGSWNI
-1055 DSSLVVFMN
+1055 DGTLVAFMN
-1064 LNEEKTMEEFTKLV
+1064 CNEEKSMEEFSKLV
-1078 QSNDEHETELLASV
+1078 ESNDEHEKELLSSV
-1092 VKSDNINDNIAFSIF
+1092 VESDGINDKIAFSIF
-1107 NNHWLIDAWSKELSQ
+1107 NNRILIDIWCKDLSQ
-1122 LNETRVRYVVDEGII
+1122 LNETRVRYVVDKGII
-1137 TVSPSI
+1137 SISPST
-1143 YQDIIKGNPKLS
+1143 YQDIITEHPQMS
-1155 KYLLCKD
+1155 KYLLCKN
-1162 PDKII
+1162 PDNII

-1173 AFSITTVV
+1173 AFSITDVV
-1181 EILSWVEYKK
+1181 EMLSWIEYKK
-1191 YHSFILDK
+1191 YHNFILNK
-1199 IETESVTPIIANALL
+1199 IELESITPTIANALL
-1214 AYFSKS
+1214 SYFSKS
-1220 DSEFNLSLYKEAM
+1220 DSEFNLSLYTEAM
-1233 EKSDNPALKI
+1233 EKSSNPALKV

-1248 CIAKRLI
+1248 CIAKRII
-1255 AMNELAGIFAKTKGI
+1255 AVNELPNIFAKAKGI

-1285 QVEGAQDFMEA
+1285 EVEGAQQFMET
-1296 LHQSKYIGQV
+1296 LHQIKYIGQV
-1306 KEKGDYL
+1306 KEKGEYL
-1313 TGKVLKR
+1313 IGKVLKR

>member
-1 MIGYL
+1 M
-6 YGHKKYIQITSYQI
+6 KA
-20 LSRYTETS
+20 
-28 TDGIWQRKEKL
+28 
-39 GEKYEENIIFALF
+39 NIIFTLLT
-52 SAFMVIAIAVGFYM
+52 AFMLVAIAVGFYIK
-66 HWNLTAIAI
+66 WDSTAIAI
-75 LLGILFVG
+75 LFGLSFVG
-83 TICYLIGICQ
+83 IICNLISYCKK
-93 HLIMSIVVSCKEKI
+93 LILPFGRYCKAKI
-107 HKAYRKYIRRIAVNC
+107 HKSYRIIIRRLAVNC
-122 GRKVNRWKL
+122 SRKINRWKL
-131 EDTGENH
+131 EETDERQ
-138 ISLLSPIDDFK
+138 ISLLSPIDDFN

-196 VNVSLASFV
+196 VNVSLAAFV
-205 EVNMSESDST
+205 EVNLSDGDNT
-215 PKSNEDSFE
+215 VKGKQDSFE

-235 FYHVKATNIPESRFG
+235 FYHVKAINIPESRFG

-261 FVVVCILLFVV
+261 LVVVSILLFIV
-272 ANLCLFCQEQVTK
+272 ANLFLFCQEQVSK

-290 TEVLK
+290 IEVFK

-300 GLSICVFILGICV
+300 GISISVLFIGTFV

-327 KNLTLDKATLE
+327 KNLTLDKATVE

-356 YLFQEKKYNIV
+356 YLFQEKKYNVV

-457 SFITDISVFVND
+457 SFITDISAFVND

-505 FPTDFSLLHQNK
+505 YPTDFSLLHQNK
-517 GVVYQTFFS
+517 GVVYETFIS
-526 APKIRNEIREDDS
+526 TGLLKDEIKKDD
-539 DRLKEI
+539 RKRIEEI
-545 DSEIQAISEE
+545 DLEIQAISEE
-555 TLRSIEELRAVIVG
+555 SLRSIEELRAVIVG
-569 KLLKLWPGDDWE
+569 KILKLWPGLDWD
-581 IYCDGGKK
+581 IYSDGSKIN
-589 QISSLFSEENILH
+589 ISSLYSENNIQH
-602 ILDGNIYFEN
+602 ILEGNIFFKDSFYGYNVKRLTEE
-612 KYYRYQTRHLNADEI
+612 EI
-627 KSSLGE
+627 KSTLGE
-633 SYKYR
+633 SYNYSK
-638 IRKKII
+638 RKTLI
-644 QSVADDKIKTLRDK
+644 QSIADDKIEDLREE
-658 RKVLMDDIAAID
+658 RKVFVDALSATEKFTLLDIAKSD
-670 KYTLSVIAKTERD
+670 RN
-683 IFEHVEI
+683 IFEHVDTI
-690 PKGEEEKYKVLKYF
+690 KGHEEKYKVLKYL
-704 LEKGYIDEEYFFY
+704 LEKGYIDEKYFFY

-726 TPSDQEFLLSIKFNT
+726 TPSDQEFLLSIKFNV

-755 IQNLSAVD
+755 IQNLSIVD

-773 LLEYCLLHEDEYEE
+773 LLEFCLLHEDDYEYEIK
-787 ECDAIL
+787 CDAIL
-793 KQMIVHEQYI
+793 KQMVVHEKYI
-803 DLLYQ
+803 DLLYK
-808 FMQEGNCVPTFIK
+808 FMQEGDCVPTFIK
-821 RLAHIDKNVWKSLDM
+821 RLVHIDNVWKSLDK
-836 DKKHTNKD
+836 DINHITTDKD
-844 KDRVI
+844 KVI
-849 STLFKY
+849 SAMFKY
-855 ADINDIRAINT
+855 ADISDIRTINT

-878 NYSDLFEDIDQVR
+878 NYSDLFEDIDQARVR
-891 ARELLDLL
+891 KLLDLL
-899 NLNVQSLI
+899 DLNVQSLK
-907 DDSNAADTYSYIYE
+907 DDSNAANTYSHIYE
-921 NNMYALTLDNIK
+921 NNMYALTLDNVK
-933 VIFKHNDLPVVDLDS
+933 VIFRHNELPVDNLDS

-962 QDYVL
+962 QGYVHQ
-967 LELPAFVENLML
+967 ELPTFVDTLMF
-979 ASSNIH
+979 APSNTH

-996 EDIQTSDII
+996 EDIKLDDII

-1015 DDCKGISDENI
+1015 DDCKDITDKDVVST
-1026 VRNLFWKNK
+1026 LFAENK
-1035 IKMTIKNVKH
+1035 IKMTFENVKH
-1045 YCSCIGTWKI
+1045 YCSCIGSWNI
-1055 DSSLVVFMN
+1055 DDTLVAFMN
-1064 LNEEKTMEEFTKLV
+1064 RNKEKSMEEFTKLV
-1078 QSNDEHETELLASV
+1078 EINDEHEIELLASV
-1092 VKSDNINDNIAFSIF
+1092 VQSDDINDNIAFSVF
-1107 NNHWLIDAWSKELSQ
+1107 NNHCLIDIWCNDLSQ
-1122 LNETRVRYVVDEGII
+1122 LNKTRVRYVVDEGII
-1137 TVSPSI
+1137 SVSPST
-1143 YQDIIKGNPKLS
+1143 YQDIITEHPLLS
-1155 KYLLCKD
+1155 KYLLCKN
-1162 PDKII
+1162 PDNII

-1173 AFSITTVV
+1173 AFSITAVV
-1181 EILSWVEYKK
+1181 EMLSWIEYKK
-1191 YHSFILDK
+1191 YHNFILNK
-1199 IETESVTPIIANALL
+1199 IELESITPTIANALL
-1214 AYFSKS
+1214 SYFSKS
-1220 DSEFNLSLYKEAM
+1220 DSEFNLSLYTEAM
-1233 EKSDNPALKI
+1233 EKSSNAALKV

-1248 CIAKRLI
+1248 CIVKRII
-1255 AMNELAGIFAKTKGI
+1255 AVNELPNIFAKAKGI

-1285 QVEGAQDFMEA
+1285 QVEGAQHFMDA
-1296 LHQSKYIGQV
+1296 LHQFKYIGQV

>member
-1 MIGYL
+1 ML
-6 YGHKKYIQITSYQI
+6 
-20 LSRYTETS
+20 
-28 TDGIWQRKEKL
+28 
-39 GEKYEENIIFALF
+39 
-52 SAFMVIAIAVGFYM
+52 IAISVGFYM
-66 HWNLTAIAI
+66 QWNPAVIAI
-75 LLGILFVG
+75 SLGMLFMG
-83 TICYLIGICQ
+83 TICYLIGICR
-93 HLIMSIVVSCKEKI
+93 HLIISSIISYKEKI
-107 HKAYRKYIRRIAVNC
+107 HKAYRKYIRKIAVNC
-122 GRKVNRWKL
+122 SRKVNRWKL
-131 EDTGENH
+131 EDMGENH

-394 EEIGRRIIFL
+394 EEIGRRIVFL

-433 VSNSGDLFR
+433 ASNSGDLFR

-457 SFITDISVFVND
+457 SFITDISAFVND

-484 NLLDKKLNKEK
+484 NLLDKKLNKDK

-505 FPTDFSLLHQNK
+505 YPTDFSLLHQNK

-670 KYTLSVIAKTERD
+670 KYTLSVIAKTDRD

-793 KQMIVHEQYI
+793 KQMVVHEQYI

-821 RLAHIDKNVWKSLDM
+821 RLVHIDNVWKSLDK
-836 DKKHTNKD
+836 DINHITKD
-844 KDRVI
+844 KDKVI
-849 STLFKY
+849 SMMFKY
-855 ADINDIRAINT
+855 ADINDIRTVNT

-878 NYSDLFEDIDQVR
+878 NYSELFENIDQAR
-891 ARELLDLL
+891 AQKLLDLL
-899 NLNVQSLI
+899 DLKVQSLK
-907 DDSNAADTYSYIYE
+907 DDSNGTDTYSYIYE
-921 NNMYALTLDNIK
+921 NNMYALTLGNVK
-933 VIFKHNDLPVVDLDS
+933 VIFKHNELPVDNLDS

-962 QDYVL
+962 QGYVHQ
-967 LELPAFVENLML
+967 ELPAFVDNLML
-979 ASSNIH
+979 TSSNAH

-996 EDIQTSDII
+996 EDIKVDDII
-1005 KLIKHNDTLW
+1005 KLIKHNNTLW
-1015 DDCKGISDENI
+1015 DDCKDITDKDVVST
-1026 VRNLFWKNK
+1026 LFAENK
-1035 IKMTIKNVKH
+1035 IKMTFENVKH
-1045 YCSCIGTWKI
+1045 YCSCIGSWNI
-1055 DSSLVVFMN
+1055 DGTLVAFMN
-1064 LNEEKTMEEFTKLV
+1064 CNEEKSMEEFTKLV
-1078 QSNDEHETELLASV
+1078 ESNDAHEIELLLSV
-1092 VKSDNINDNIAFSIF
+1092 VQADDIKDNIAYSVF
-1107 NNHWLIDAWSKELSQ
+1107 NNHCLIDVWSKNLSQ
-1122 LNETRVRYVVDEGII
+1122 LNEKRVRYVVDEGII

-1143 YQDIIKGNPKLS
+1143 YQDIIKGHPKLS

-1191 YHSFILDK
+1191 YHSFILDQ

-1214 AYFSKS
+1214 SYFSKS
-1220 DSEFNLSLYKEAM
+1220 DSEFNLSLYTEAM

-1248 CIAKRLI
+1248 CIAKRII
-1255 AMNELAGIFAKTKGI
+1255 AINELPNIFAKTKGI

>member
-1 MIGYL
+1 M
-6 YGHKKYIQITSYQI
+6 KK
-20 LSRYTETS
+20 
-28 TDGIWQRKEKL
+28 
-39 GEKYEENIIFALF
+39 NIIFALF
-52 SAFMVIAIAVGFYM
+52 TAFMLIAISVGFYM
-66 HWNLTAIAI
+66 QWNPTVIAI
-75 LLGILFVG
+75 LLGMLFMG
-83 TICYLIGICQ
+83 TICYLIGICR
-93 HLIMSIVVSCKEKI
+93 HLIISSIISYKEKI

-131 EDTGENH
+131 EDTGKKH

-205 EVNMSESDST
+205 EVNLSDGDNT
-215 PKSNEDSFE
+215 VKGKEDSFE

-250 RIERTSRKKRI
+250 RIERTSRKKR
-261 FVVVCILLFVV
+261 FLVVVSILLFIV
-272 ANLCLFCQEQVTK
+272 ANLFLFYQEQVNK

-300 GLSICVFILGICV
+300 WISISVLLIGTFV

-327 KNLTLDKATLE
+327 KNLTLDKATVE

-433 VSNSGDLFR
+433 ASNSGDLFR
-442 RKIANLHIPEAEVRS
+442 RKITDLRIPEVEVSS
-457 SFITDISVFVND
+457 SFITDISAFVND

-484 NLLDKKLNKEK
+484 NLLDKKLKKEK

-505 FPTDFSLLHQNK
+505 YPTDFSLLHQNK
-517 GVVYQTFFS
+517 GVVYETFMS
-526 APKIRNEIREDDS
+526 A
-539 DRLKEI
+539 
-545 DSEIQAISEE
+545 E
-555 TLRSIEELRAVIVG
+555 TLRDEILEDDRTQIDKVDSNLQAINEECLRNLNELYAVIIG
-569 KLLKLWPGDDWE
+569 KFITLYPDGGWYL
-581 IYCDGGKK
+581 YCDNKRRG
-589 QISSLFSEENILH
+589 ISEFYSDENILK
-602 ILDGNIYFEN
+602 ILNGQVGFSEDYSRPRFFSKE
-612 KYYRYQTRHLNADEI
+612 EI
-627 KSSLGE
+627 KNVLGNSFDYE
-633 SYKYR
+633 K
-638 IRKKII
+638 RKKRI
-644 QSVADDKIKTLRDK
+644 QSITDDKIKTLRDK
-658 RKVLMDDIAAID
+658 RKALMDDIAAIE
-670 KYTLSVIAKTERD
+670 KHTLSDIAKSDRD
-683 IFEHVEI
+683 IFEHVGTI
-690 PKGEEEKYKVLKYF
+690 KGQEEKYKVLKYL

-726 TPSDQEFLLSIKFNT
+726 TPSDQEFLLSIKFNA

-793 KQMIVHEQYI
+793 KQMVVHEQYI

-821 RLAHIDKNVWKSLDM
+821 RLVHIDNVWKSLDK
-836 DKKHTNKD
+836 DINHIAKD
-844 KDRVI
+844 KNKVI
-849 STLFKY
+849 SMMFKY
-855 ADINDIRAINT
+855 ADINDIRTVNT

-878 NYSDLFEDIDQVR
+878 NYSELFEDIDQVR

-921 NNMYALTLDNIK
+921 NNMYALTLDNVK
-933 VIFKHNDLPVVDLDS
+933 VIFKHNELPVDNLDS

-962 QDYVL
+962 QDYVHQ
-967 LELPAFVENLML
+967 ELPAIVENLML
-979 ASSNIH
+979 ASSNTH
-985 ESSDTIVSLMD
+985 ESSDTIVSLME

-1015 DDCKGISDENI
+1015 DDCKNI
-1026 VRNLFWKNK
+1026 TDQNVVSTLFVENK
-1035 IKMTIKNVKH
+1035 IKMTFENVKY
-1045 YCSCIGTWKI
+1045 YCSCIGSWNI
-1055 DSSLVVFMN
+1055 DNILTAFMN
-1064 LNEEKTMEEFTKLV
+1064 RNEEKSMEEFTKLV
-1078 QSNDEHETELLASV
+1078 ESNDAHEIELLLSV
-1092 VKSDNINDNIAFSIF
+1092 VQADDIKDNIAYSVF
-1107 NNHWLIDAWSKELSQ
+1107 NNHCLIDVWSKNLSQ
-1122 LNETRVRYVVDEGII
+1122 LNVKRVRYVVDEGII
-1137 TVSPSI
+1137 SISPSN
-1143 YQDIIKGNPKLS
+1143 YQDIITEHPLLS
-1155 KYLLCKD
+1155 KYLLCKN
-1162 PDKII
+1162 PDSII

-1173 AFSITTVV
+1173 AFSITAVV
-1181 EILSWVEYKK
+1181 EMLSWIEYKK
-1191 YHSFILDK
+1191 YHNFILNK
-1199 IETESVTPIIANALL
+1199 IELESITPTIANALL
-1214 AYFSKS
+1214 SYFSKS
-1220 DSEFNLSLYKEAM
+1220 DSEFNLSLYAEAM
-1233 EKSDNPALKI
+1233 EKSSNPALKV

-1248 CIAKRLI
+1248 CIAKRII
-1255 AMNELAGIFAKTKGI
+1255 AVNELPNIFAKTKGI

-1285 QVEGAQDFMEA
+1285 QVEGAQDFMNA
-1296 LHQSKYIGQV
+1296 LHQFRYIGQV

>member
-1 MIGYL
+1 
-6 YGHKKYIQITSYQI
+6 
-20 LSRYTETS
+20 
-28 TDGIWQRKEKL
+28 
-39 GEKYEENIIFALF
+39 
-52 SAFMVIAIAVGFYM
+52 MVMAIAVGFYM
-66 HWNLTAIAI
+66 QWNPTVIVI
-75 LLGILFVG
+75 LLGMSFMG
-83 TICYLIGICQ
+83 TICYLIGICR
-93 HLIMSIVVSCKEKI
+93 HLIMSRVISCKEKI
-107 HKAYRKYIRRIAVNC
+107 DKAYRKYIRKIAVNC
-122 GRKVNRWKL
+122 SRKVNRWKL

-196 VNVSLASFV
+196 VNVSLASFI
-205 EVNMSESDST
+205 EVNLSDGDNT
-215 PKSNEDSFE
+215 VKGKEDGFE

-300 GLSICVFILGICV
+300 GLNICVFILGICV

-670 KYTLSVIAKTERD
+670 KYTLSVIAKTDRD

-755 IQNLSAVD
+755 IQNLSIVD

-773 LLEYCLLHEDEYEE
+773 LLEYCLLHEDGYEDK
-787 ECDAIL
+787 CDAIL
-793 KQMIVHEQYI
+793 KQLVVHEQYI

-808 FMQEGNCVPTFIK
+808 FMQEGDCVPTFIK
-821 RLAHIDKNVWKSLDM
+821 RLVHIDKNVWKSLNMDM
-836 DKKHTNKD
+836 NHTNKH
-844 KDRVI
+844 KDMVI
-849 STLFKY
+849 STMFKY
-855 ADINDIRAINT
+855 ADINDIRSVNT
-866 SYPFNTYINDNN
+866 SYPFNTYVNDNY
-878 NYSDLFEDIDQVR
+878 NYSDLFENIDQKKV
-891 ARELLDLL
+891 RELLDLL
-899 NLNVQSLI
+899 DLNVQSLK
-907 DDSNAADTYSYIYE
+907 DDSNGTDTYSYIYE
-921 NNMYALTLDNIK
+921 NNMYALTLDNVK
-933 VIFKHNDLPVVDLDS
+933 VIFKHNELPVDNLDS

-954 EETELNEL
+954 KETELKEL
-962 QDYVL
+962 KGYVHQ
-967 LELPAFVENLML
+967 ELPTFVDNLMF
-979 ASSNIH
+979 APGNTH
-985 ESSDTIVSLMD
+985 ESSDSIVSLMN
-996 EDIQTSDII
+996 EDFQASDII
-1005 KLIKHNDTLW
+1005 KLINHNVTLW

-1035 IKMTIKNVKH
+1035 IKMTIENVKH

-1055 DSSLVVFMN
+1055 DGTLVAFMN
-1064 LNEEKTMEEFTKLV
+1064 CNEEKSMEEFSKLV
-1078 QSNDEHETELLASV
+1078 ESNDAHEIELLLSV
-1092 VKSDNINDNIAFSIF
+1092 VQADDIKDNIAYSVF
-1107 NNHWLIDAWSKELSQ
+1107 NNHCLIDVWSKNLSQ
-1122 LNETRVRYVVDEGII
+1122 LNEKRVRYVVDEGII
-1137 TVSPSI
+1137 SISPSN
-1143 YQDIIKGNPKLS
+1143 YQDIIIEHPLLS
-1155 KYLLCKD
+1155 KYLLCKN
-1162 PDKII
+1162 PDNII

-1173 AFSITTVV
+1173 AFSITDVV
-1181 EILSWVEYKK
+1181 EMLSWIEYKK
-1191 YHSFILDK
+1191 YHNFILNK
-1199 IETESVTPIIANALL
+1199 IELESITPTIANALL
-1214 AYFSKS
+1214 SYFSKP
-1220 DSEFNLSLYKEAM
+1220 DSEFNLSLYTEAM
-1233 EKSDNPALKI
+1233 EKSSNPALNV

-1248 CIAKRLI
+1248 CIAKRII
-1255 AMNELAGIFAKTKGI
+1255 AINELPNIFAKTKGI

-1285 QVEGAQDFMEA
+1285 QVEGAQHFMDA
-1296 LHQSKYIGQV
+1296 LHQFKYIGQV

>member
-1 MIGYL
+1 M
-6 YGHKKYIQITSYQI
+6 KA
-20 LSRYTETS
+20 
-28 TDGIWQRKEKL
+28 
-39 GEKYEENIIFALF
+39 NIIFTLLT
-52 SAFMVIAIAVGFYM
+52 AFMLIAIAVGFYM
-66 HWNLTAIAI
+66 KWDSTAIAI
-75 LLGILFVG
+75 LFGLSFVDIICNLISYCKKLILPFCRYSK
-83 TICYLIGICQ
+83 T
-93 HLIMSIVVSCKEKI
+93 KI
-107 HKAYRKYIRRIAVNC
+107 HKSYRIIIRRLAVNC
-122 GRKVNRWKL
+122 SRKINRWKL
-131 EDTGENH
+131 EETDERQ

-149 RHKEYIIRLKNA
+149 RHKEYVIRLKNA
-161 IDQPNVFNIALTGSY
+161 IVQPNVFNIALTGSY

-205 EVNMSESDST
+205 EVNLSDGDNT
-215 PKSNEDSFE
+215 VKGKEDGFE

-250 RIERTSRKKRI
+250 RIERTSHKKRI
-261 FVVVCILLFVV
+261 LVVVCILLFVV

-300 GLSICVFILGICV
+300 GLSICIFILGICV

-356 YLFQEKKYNIV
+356 YLFQEKKYNVV

-378 HIFTKLRELNL
+378 HIFTKLRDLNL

-394 EEIGRRIIFL
+394 EEIGRRIVFL

-433 VSNSGDLFR
+433 VSTSGDLFR
-442 RKIANLHIPEAEVRS
+442 RKIADLHIPEIEVRS
-457 SFITDISVFVND
+457 SFITDISAFVND

-505 FPTDFSLLHQNK
+505 YPTDFSLLHQNK
-517 GVVYQTFFS
+517 GVVYETFIS
-526 APKIRNEIREDDS
+526 TGLLKDEIKKDDWK
-539 DRLKEI
+539 RLDDI
-545 DSEIQAISEE
+545 DSEIQAINGEC
-555 TLRSIEELRAVIVG
+555 LRNLNELYAVIIG
-569 KLLKLWPGDDWE
+569 KFITLCPDGGWYL
-581 IYCDGGKK
+581 YCDHKRRY
-589 QISSLFSEENILH
+589 ISDFYSDENILK
-602 ILDGNIYFEN
+602 ILNGQVGFSDNRYGTRFFSKEDIKKALGN
-612 KYYRYQTRHLNADEI
+612 
-627 KSSLGE
+627 
-633 SYKYR
+633 SYDYVK
-638 IRKKII
+638 RKELI
-644 QSVADDKIKTLRDK
+644 QSIANDKIEDQRDK
-658 RKVLMDDIAAID
+658 RKVLMDEMAAID
-670 KYTLSVIAKTERD
+670 KYTLTDIAKSDRD
-683 IFEHVEI
+683 IFEHVDI
-690 PKGEEEKYKVLKYF
+690 LKGQEEKYKVLKYF

-726 TPSDQEFLLSIKFNT
+726 TPSDQEFLLSIKFNAH
-741 PKEFDY
+741 KDFDY

-755 IQNLSAVD
+755 IQNLSIVD

-773 LLEYCLLHEDEYEE
+773 LLKFCLLYEDKYEDK
-787 ECDAIL
+787 CDAIL
-793 KQMIVHEQYI
+793 KQLVVHEQYI
-803 DLLYQ
+803 DLLYK
-808 FMQEGNCVPTFIK
+808 FMQEGDCVPTFIK
-821 RLAHIDKNVWKSLDM
+821 RLLHIDKNVWKLLDM

-849 STLFKY
+849 STMFRY
-855 ADINDIRAINT
+855 ADINDIRTVNI

-878 NYSDLFEDIDQVR
+878 NYFELFENIDQARVR
-891 ARELLDLL
+891 KLLDLL
-899 NLNVQSLI
+899 DLNIQSLK
-907 DDSNAADTYSYIYE
+907 DDSNGTDTYSYIYE
-921 NNMYALTLDNIK
+921 NNMYAQTLDNIK
-933 VIFKHNDLPVVDLDS
+933 VIFKHNELPVDNLDS

-962 QDYVL
+962 QGYVHQ
-967 LELPAFVENLML
+967 ELPTFVENLMFVP
-979 ASSNIH
+979 SNTN
-985 ESSDTIVSLMD
+985 ESSDSIVSLMD

-1005 KLIKHNDTLW
+1005 KLIKHNVTLW
-1015 DDCKGISDENI
+1015 DDCRGITDDNI
-1026 VRNLFWKNK
+1026 VRTMFWENK
-1035 IKMTIKNVKH
+1035 IKMTIENVKH
-1045 YCSCIGTWKI
+1045 YCSCIGSWNI
-1055 DSSLVVFMN
+1055 DDTLVAFMN
-1064 LNEEKTMEEFTKLV
+1064 RNEEKSMEEFTKLV
-1078 QSNDEHETELLASV
+1078 EINDEHEIKLLASV
-1092 VKSDNINDNIAFSIF
+1092 VQSDDINDNIAFSVF
-1107 NNHWLIDAWSKELSQ
+1107 NNHRLIDIWCNDLSQ

-1137 TVSPSI
+1137 SISPST
-1143 YQDIIKGNPKLS
+1143 YQDIISEHPQMS
-1155 KYLLCKD
+1155 KYLLCKN
-1162 PDKII
+1162 PDNII

-1181 EILSWVEYKK
+1181 GMLSWVEYKK
-1191 YHSFILDK
+1191 YHNFILNK
-1199 IETESVTPIIANALL
+1199 IELESITPTIANALL
-1214 AYFSKS
+1214 SYFCKP
-1220 DSEFNLSLYKEAM
+1220 DSEFNLSLYTEAM
-1233 EKSDNPALKI
+1233 VKSSNPALKV

-1248 CIAKRLI
+1248 CIAKRII
-1255 AMNELAGIFAKTKGI
+1255 AINELPNIFAKTKGI

-1285 QVEGAQDFMEA
+1285 QVEGAQHFMDA
-1296 LHQSKYIGQV
+1296 LHQFRYIGQV
-1306 KEKGDYL
+1306 KEKGDHL

>member
-1 MIGYL
+1 M
-6 YGHKKYIQITSYQI
+6 KK
-20 LSRYTETS
+20 
-28 TDGIWQRKEKL
+28 
-39 GEKYEENIIFALF
+39 NIIFAQF
-52 SAFMVIAIAVGFYM
+52 TAFIVIAIAVGFYM
-66 HWNLTAIAI
+66 QLNPIVIAI
-75 LLGILFVG
+75 LLGMLFVG
-83 TICYLIGICQ
+83 TICYLIGICR
-93 HLIMSIVVSCKEKI
+93 HLIMSSVISCKEKI
-107 HKAYRKYIRRIAVNC
+107 HKAYRKYIRKIAVSC

-131 EDTGENH
+131 EDTGEKH

-205 EVNMSESDST
+205 EVNLSDGDNT
-215 PKSNEDSFE
+215 VKDKEDGFE

-250 RIERTSRKKRI
+250 RIERTSHKKRI
-261 FVVVCILLFVV
+261 LVVVCILLFVV

-300 GLSICVFILGICV
+300 GLSICIFILGICV
-313 ILFQLILFIKKISI
+313 ILFQLILIIKKISI

-356 YLFQEKKYNIV
+356 YLFQEKKYNVV
-367 IFEDIDRFENT
+367 IYEDIDRFENT

-394 EEIGRRIIFL
+394 EEIGRRIVFL

-457 SFITDISVFVND
+457 SFITDISAFVND

-505 FPTDFSLLHQNK
+505 YPTDFSLLHQNK
-517 GVVYQTFFS
+517 GVVYETFIS
-526 APKIRNEIREDDS
+526 TGLLKDEIKKDDWK
-539 DRLKEI
+539 RLEEI
-545 DSEIQAISEE
+545 DLEIQAISEE
-555 TLRSIEELRAVIVG
+555 TLRSIEELCAVIVG
-569 KLLKLWPGDDWE
+569 KILKLWPGSGWE
-581 IYCDGGKK
+581 IYCDGCKTD
-589 QISSLFSEENILH
+589 ISSLFSEDNIQH
-602 ILDGNIYFEN
+602 ILEGDIFFRNT
-612 KYYRYQTRHLNADEI
+612 YYSYNVKHLTADEI

-633 SYKYR
+633 SYNYSK
-638 IRKKII
+638 RKELI
-644 QSVADDKIKTLRDK
+644 QSIADDKIEDLREE
-658 RKVLMDDIAAID
+658 RKVFVDALSATKKFTLLDIAKSD
-670 KYTLSVIAKTERD
+670 RN
-683 IFEHVEI
+683 IFEHVDTI
-690 PKGEEEKYKVLKYF
+690 KGHEEKYKVLKYL
-704 LEKGYIDEEYFFY
+704 LEKGYIDEKYFFY

-726 TPSDQEFLLSIKFNT
+726 TPSDQEFLLSIKFNA

-755 IQNLSAVD
+755 IQNLSIVD

-773 LLEYCLLHEDEYEE
+773 LLEFCLLHEDEYEYE
-787 ECDAIL
+787 IKCDAIL
-793 KQMIVHEQYI
+793 KQMVVHEQYI
-803 DLLYQ
+803 DLLYK
-808 FMQEGNCVPTFIK
+808 FMQEGDCVPTFIK
-821 RLAHIDKNVWKSLDM
+821 RLVHIDKNVWKLLDM

-849 STLFKY
+849 SAMFRY
-855 ADINDIRAINT
+855 ADINDIRTVNI

-878 NYSDLFEDIDQVR
+878 NYFELFENIDQARVR
-891 ARELLDLL
+891 KLLDLL
-899 NLNVQSLI
+899 DLNIQSLK
-907 DDSNAADTYSYIYE
+907 DDSNGTDTYSYIYE
-921 NNMYALTLDNIK
+921 NNMYAQTLDNIK
-933 VIFKHNDLPVVDLDS
+933 VIFKHNELPVDNLDS

-954 EETELNEL
+954 EKTELNEL
-962 QDYVL
+962 QGYVHQ
-967 LELPAFVENLML
+967 ELPTFVENLMF
-979 ASSNIH
+979 APSNTN
-985 ESSDTIVSLMD
+985 ESSDSIVSLID

-1005 KLIKHNDTLW
+1005 KLIKHNVTLW
-1015 DDCKGISDENI
+1015 DDCRGITDDNI
-1026 VRNLFWKNK
+1026 VRTMFWENK
-1035 IKMTIKNVKH
+1035 IKMTIENVKN
-1045 YCSCIGTWKI
+1045 YCSCIGIWNI
-1055 DSSLVVFMN
+1055 DNTLIAFMN
-1064 LNEEKTMEEFTKLV
+1064 LNEEKSKEEFTKLV
-1078 QSNDEHETELLASV
+1078 EINDEHEIELLASV
-1092 VKSDNINDNIAFSIF
+1092 VQSDDINDNIAFSIF
-1107 NNHWLIDAWSKELSQ
+1107 NNHCLIDIWCKDLSQ

-1137 TVSPSI
+1137 RISSST
-1143 YQDIIKGNPKLS
+1143 YQDIISEHPQMN
-1155 KYLLCKD
+1155 KYLLCKN
-1162 PDKII
+1162 PDNII

-1181 EILSWVEYKK
+1181 GMLSWVEYKK
-1191 YHSFILDK
+1191 NHNFILNK
-1199 IETESVTPIIANALL
+1199 IELESITPTIANALL
-1214 AYFSKS
+1214 SYFCKP
-1220 DSEFNLSLYKEAM
+1220 DSEFNLSLYTEAM
-1233 EKSDNPALKI
+1233 VKSSNPALKV

-1248 CIAKRLI
+1248 CIAKRII
-1255 AMNELAGIFAKTKGI
+1255 AINELPNIFAKTKGI
-1270 FEGLEKQGEVYSISK
+1270 FEGLEKRGEVYSISK
-1285 QVEGAQDFMEA
+1285 QVEGAQHFMDA
-1296 LHQSKYIGQV
+1296 LHQFRYIGQV

>member
-1 MIGYL
+1 M
-6 YGHKKYIQITSYQI
+6 KT
-20 LSRYTETS
+20 
-28 TDGIWQRKEKL
+28 
-39 GEKYEENIIFALF
+39 NIIFALF
-52 SAFMVIAIAVGFYM
+52 TAFIVIAIAVGFYM
-66 HWNLTAIAI
+66 QWNPIVIAI
-75 LLGILFVG
+75 LLGMLFVG
-83 TICYLIGICQ
+83 TICYLIGICR
-93 HLIMSIVVSCKEKI
+93 HLIMPSVNSWKEKI

-131 EDTGENH
+131 ENTGEKH

-215 PKSNEDSFE
+215 PKSKEDSFE

-250 RIERTSRKKRI
+250 RIERTSSRKRI
-261 FVVVCILLFVV
+261 LMTVSILVFVV
-272 ANLCLFCQEQVTK
+272 ANLFLFCQEQLAK
-285 YFLIP
+285 FFLIP

-356 YLFQEKKYNIV
+356 YLFQEKKYNVV

-433 VSNSGDLFR
+433 ASNSGDLFR
-442 RKIANLHIPEAEVRS
+442 RKITDLRIPKTEVSS
-457 SFITDISVFVND
+457 SFITDISAFVND

-484 NLLDKKLNKEK
+484 NLLDKKLKKEK

-505 FPTDFSLLHQNK
+505 YPTDFSLLHQNK
-517 GVVYQTFFS
+517 GVVYETFMS
-526 APKIRNEIREDDS
+526 VETLRDEIQKN
-539 DRLKEI
+539 DRKRIADI
-545 DSEIQAISEE
+545 DSEIQAITEE
-555 TLRSIEELRAVIVG
+555 SLRSIEELRAVIVG
-569 KLLKLWPGDDWE
+569 KLLKLLPSLGWE
-581 IYCDGGKK
+581 IYCDGSKTDIG
-589 QISSLFSEENILH
+589 SLFSEENIQH
-602 ILDGNIYFEN
+602 ILNGKIYFISN
-612 KYYRYQTRHLNADEI
+612 RYINSSRHPKLDEI

-633 SYKYR
+633 SYNYGK
-638 IRKKII
+638 RKEQI
-644 QSVADDKIKTLRDK
+644 QSIADNKIEYLRDE
-658 RKVLMDDIAAID
+658 RKAFMDEIAAIE
-670 KYTLSVIAKTERD
+670 KYTLSDIAKSDKD
-683 IFEHVEI
+683 IFEHVAI
-690 PKGEEEKYKVLKYF
+690 PKGEEEKHKVLKYL

-755 IQNLSAVD
+755 IQNLSGVD

-773 LLEYCLLHEDEYEE
+773 LLEYCLLHEDEYE
-787 ECDAIL
+787 CDAIL
-793 KQMIVHEQYI
+793 KQMVVHEQYI

-821 RLAHIDKNVWKSLDM
+821 RLVHIDKNVWNSLNMDM
-836 DKKHTNKD
+836 NHTNKD

-849 STLFKY
+849 STMFKY
-855 ADINDIRAINT
+855 ADINDIKSVNT
-866 SYPFNTYINDNN
+866 SYPFNTYINDDY
-878 NYSDLFEDIDQVR
+878 NYSDLFEDIDHKKV
-891 ARELLDLL
+891 RELLDLL
-899 NLNVQSLI
+899 DLNVQSLK
-907 DDSNAADTYSYIYE
+907 DDSNGTDTYSYIYE
-921 NNMYALTLDNIK
+921 NNMYALTLYNIK
-933 VIFKHNDLPVVDLDS
+933 VIFKHNELPVNNLDS

-954 EETELNEL
+954 EETDLNEL
-962 QDYVL
+962 QGYVHQ
-967 LELPAFVENLML
+967 ELPTFVDNLMF
-979 ASSNIH
+979 APGNTY

-996 EDIQTSDII
+996 EDIKVDDII

-1015 DDCKGISDENI
+1015 DDCKDITDKDVVSS
-1026 VRNLFWKNK
+1026 LFAENK
-1035 IKMTIKNVKH
+1035 IKMTFKNVKH
-1045 YCSCIGTWKI
+1045 YCSCIDSWNI
-1055 DSSLVVFMN
+1055 DNTLATFMN
-1064 LNEEKTMEEFTKLV
+1064 RNNEKSMEEFTKLV
-1078 QSNDEHETELLASV
+1078 ESNDAHEIELLLSV
-1092 VKSDNINDNIAFSIF
+1092 VQADDIKDNIAYSVF
-1107 NNHWLIDAWSKELSQ
+1107 NNHCLIDVWSKNLSQ
-1122 LNETRVRYVVDEGII
+1122 LNEKRVRYVVDEGII
-1137 TVSPSI
+1137 SISPSN
-1143 YQDIIKGNPKLS
+1143 YQDIITEHPLLS
-1155 KYLLCKD
+1155 KCLLCKN
-1162 PDKII
+1162 PDNII

-1181 EILSWVEYKK
+1181 EMLSWIEYKK
-1191 YHSFILDK
+1191 YHNFILNK
-1199 IETESVTPIIANALL
+1199 IELESITPTIANALL
-1214 AYFSKS
+1214 SYFSKS
-1220 DSEFNLSLYKEAM
+1220 DSEFNLSLYTEAM
-1233 EKSDNPALKI
+1233 EKSSNPALKV

-1248 CIAKRLI
+1248 CIAKRII
-1255 AMNELAGIFAKTKGI
+1255 AVNELPNIFAKTKGI

-1285 QVEGAQDFMEA
+1285 QVEGAQDFMNA
-1296 LHQSKYIGQV
+1296 LHQFRYIGQV

>member
-1 MIGYL
+1 M
-6 YGHKKYIQITSYQI
+6 KA
-20 LSRYTETS
+20 
-28 TDGIWQRKEKL
+28 
-39 GEKYEENIIFALF
+39 NIIFTLLT
-52 SAFMVIAIAVGFYM
+52 AFMLIAIAVGFYIK
-66 HWNLTAIAI
+66 WDSTAIAI
-75 LLGILFVG
+75 LFGLSFAGI
-83 TICYLIGICQ
+83 ICNLISYCKK
-93 HLIMSIVVSCKEKI
+93 LILPFGRYCKAKI
-107 HKAYRKYIRRIAVNC
+107 HKSYRIIIRRLAVNC
-122 GRKVNRWKL
+122 SRKINRWKL
-131 EDTGENH
+131 EETDERQ
-138 ISLLSPIDDFK
+138 ISLLSPIHDFN

-196 VNVSLASFV
+196 VNVSLAAFV
-205 EVNMSESDST
+205 EVNLSDGDNT
-215 PKSNEDSFE
+215 VKGKQDSFE

-235 FYHVKATNIPESRFG
+235 FYHVKAINIPESRFG

-261 FVVVCILLFVV
+261 LVVVSILLFIV
-272 ANLCLFCQEQVTK
+272 ANLFLFCQEQVNK

-290 TEVLK
+290 IEVFK

-300 GLSICVFILGICV
+300 GISISVLFIGTFV

-327 KNLTLDKATLE
+327 KNLTLDKATVE

-356 YLFQEKKYNIV
+356 YLFQEKKYNVV

-442 RKIANLHIPEAEVRS
+442 RKIANLHIPEVEVRS
-457 SFITDISVFVND
+457 SFITDISAFVND

-505 FPTDFSLLHQNK
+505 YPTDFSLLHQNK
-517 GVVYQTFFS
+517 GVVYETFLS
-526 APKIRNEIREDDS
+526 TEKLRDEIKKDDWA
-539 DRLKEI
+539 RLEEI
-545 DSEIQAISEE
+545 DLEIHAISEE
-555 TLRSIEELRAVIVG
+555 SLRSIEELRAVIVG
-569 KLLKLWPGDDWE
+569 KILKLWPGSDWE
-581 IYCDGGKK
+581 IYCDGNKID
-589 QISSLFSEENILH
+589 ISSLYSEKNIQH
-602 ILDGNIYFEN
+602 ILEGNVCYRNIYYSYDV
-612 KYYRYQTRHLNADEI
+612 KHLTAEKI
-627 KSSLGE
+627 KSTLGE
-633 SYKYR
+633 SYNYSK
-638 IRKKII
+638 RKELI
-644 QSVADDKIKTLRDK
+644 QSIAEDKIEDLREE
-658 RKVLMDDIAAID
+658 RKVFVDALSATEKFTLLDIAKSD
-670 KYTLSVIAKTERD
+670 RN
-683 IFEHVEI
+683 IFEHVDTI
-690 PKGEEEKYKVLKYF
+690 KGHEEKYKVLKYL
-704 LEKGYIDEEYFFY
+704 LEKGYIDEKYFFY

-726 TPSDQEFLLSIKFNT
+726 TPSDQEFLLSIKFNV

-755 IQNLSAVD
+755 IQNLSVVD

-773 LLEYCLLHEDEYEE
+773 LLEYCLLHEDKYEE

-793 KQMIVHEQYI
+793 KQMVVHEQYI

-821 RLAHIDKNVWKSLDM
+821 RLVHIDNVWKSLDK
-836 DKKHTNKD
+836 DINHITKD
-844 KDRVI
+844 KDKVI
-849 STLFKY
+849 SAMFKY
-855 ADINDIRAINT
+855 ADINDIRTVNT

-899 NLNVQSLI
+899 DLNVQSLI

-921 NNMYALTLDNIK
+921 NNMYALTLDNVK
-933 VIFKHNDLPVVDLDS
+933 VIFKHNELPVDNLNS

-954 EETELNEL
+954 EEPELNEL
-962 QDYVL
+962 QDYVHQ
-967 LELPAFVENLML
+967 ELPAIVENLML

-1005 KLIKHNDTLW
+1005 KLIKHNVTLW
-1015 DDCKGISDENI
+1015 DDCKDITDKDVVST
-1026 VRNLFWKNK
+1026 LFVENK
-1035 IKMTIKNVKH
+1035 IKMTFENMKH
-1045 YCSCIGTWKI
+1045 YCSCIGSWNI
-1055 DSSLVVFMN
+1055 DNTLVDFMN
-1064 LNEEKTMEEFTKLV
+1064 LNEEKSMEEFTKLV
-1078 QSNDEHETELLASV
+1078 ECNDEHEIELLTSV
-1092 VKSDNINDNIAFSIF
+1092 VQSGDINDNIAFFVF
-1107 NNHWLIDAWSKELSQ
+1107 NNRFLIDIWCKDLSQ

-1143 YQDIIKGNPKLS
+1143 YQDIIKGHPKLS

-1214 AYFSKS
+1214 SYFSKS
-1220 DSEFNLSLYKEAM
+1220 DSEFNLSLYREAM

-1243 LASTC
+1243 LVSTC

-1270 FEGLEKQGEVYSISK
+1270 FEGLDKQGEVYSISK
-1285 QVEGAQDFMEA
+1285 QIEGAQHFMEA